1 MQNFYLSATQR
12 DIWLAQ
18 SAHPDSAQFQCAELL
33 HFSGELDR
41 YLLRACIQECLQK
54 LPVVCADYHSAEQAR
69 YAQAPDGLHQHI
81 PVHITDSELNYGPE
95 LFTWSSRTVTVSG
108 KSALTEHYL
117 LRLADGTTA
126 WLARFHHLV
135 GDGYSI
141 HRMLEF
147 ICATYS
153 ARVAGDPDPVVPFAA
168 MSLGAHD
175 QPPAE
180 FQPADSE
187 QQSAL
192 LLGVTRGID
201 EVVVT
206 GHARISAPGPVHNI
220 VAQYCASLGN
230 SPEIFL
236 GFPQMNR
243 PMGQV
248 AVDMRPQVSI
258 TTRSFDARTDEF
270 RETAYSGTC
279 PHINIRP
286 FSTQFRCGGVVG
298 SLRTISVGPIP
309 DIEIIVQS
317 CLRGERDIFVMAR
330 GSNLQDVVDKHAA
343 RLAYAIE
350 HPEEPDFLLP
360 EERQEIAAFQ
370 GPTRAIA
377 APTLGAH
384 LADVLGSA
392 QCDTVQGDAVLRG
405 QKILLRT
412 KREHLTTVELAGRVF
427 GLANALL
434 TAGVQPG
441 QSVAIHL
448 ERGVDFLVAVGAVIT
463 VGGVFVPIDPQL
475 PVERRQAMAE
485 TAQARVQIGGPSI
498 VGESSGGGVVI
509 APAQP
514 AHSPISPVPRE
525 PDDAAYII
533 FTSGSTGTPKAVVNT
548 HAGITNRLAWMAE
561 KYDLTSE
568 DILLHKTPSSFDV
581 SIWEYLYPLTYG
593 MCAWVLDPEEHKD
606 PQAVQAALHNS
617 RASLC
622 HFVPSALQGYLS
634 AHDPQVPVY
643 LRNVMVSGEALPASL
658 AQAAR
663 VQLGAQVHNLYG
675 PAEAA
680 IDVTAHTVTDADQ
693 LFVPIGA
700 PVWNTEIAIVDFQSR
715 QLPIGFGGRLIIGGM
730 QVARG
735 YKGLVSQA
743 FQNGTYDTGDYAAW
757 LADGQLH
764 YLGRKDAQVKLR
776 GQRLELGEVETV
788 IQKHPAVVG
797 AVAVLREYRGQPALV
812 AYVVLDELNGDLNGA
827 LSGALSDKLR
837 ADIIEQ
843 CRAQL
848 PAYMVPSQITRIA
861 TIPVTINGKLD
872 RAQLPDPNDS
882 PRQEQPVDGE
892 KQRDA
897 DLDTVPD
904 LVLDAFSQVLHAD
917 ITDPDTHFFEAGGN
931 SLSAIQLAKMLHLRV
946 ADVFANPTPA
956 GLSRVRRNDG
966 FSEFLWLREP
976 NSAGNSACSSVG
988 EELIVCFYPA
998 GGLGWSYFPLAALVP
1013 HDGRGIVCVQT
1024 TQPDRGLSETV
1035 AGVCEML
1042 RSRKVAR
1049 VQLLGWSVGGVVA
1062 QDCAAALAGSDI
1074 AVSAVVLLD
1083 SYPAEIWKQL
1093 PAPTEQELLTG
1104 VCDMA
1109 GVNAVVESISDV
1121 VRCLRESDGV
1131 FGQLS
1136 DEEVEMI
1143 VTMVQ
1148 HNSAQMRSH
1157 STRFYPG
1164 TVHCLVAAAEADQRS
1179 PLLDAE
1185 AWKPHCAEVTEHRVD
1200 ATHPGMVA
1208 PEVLEFVVKHLLVM
1222 GNRLDIGK

>member
-108 KSALTEHYL
+108 KNPLTEHYL

-153 ARVAGDPDPVVPFAA
+153 ARVAGDPDPVIPFAP
-168 MSLGAHD
+168 MSVDTND

-230 SPEIFL
+230 SPEIL
-236 GFPQMNR
+236 VGFPQMNR

-392 QCDTVQGDAVLRG
+392 QCDTVQDDTVQRG

-412 KREHLTTVELAGRVF
+412 KGEHLTTVELAGRVF

-475 PVERRQAMAE
+475 PAERRQAMAE

-498 VGESSGGGVVI
+498 VGEPNVGGVVI
-509 APAQP
+509 DPAQP
-514 AHSPISPVPRE
+514 PHAPISPVRRE
-525 PDDAAYII
+525 PGDAAYII

-606 PQAVQAALHNS
+606 PQAVQAALHTS

-663 VQLGAQVHNLYG
+663 VQLGAEVHNLYG

-693 LFVPIGA
+693 QFVPIGA
-700 PVWNTEIAIVDFQSR
+700 PVWNTKIAIVDFQSR

-797 AVAVLREYRGQPALV
+797 AVALLREYRGQPALV

-837 ADIIEQ
+837 ADILAQ

-861 TIPVTINGKLD
+861 AIPVTINGKLD
-872 RAQLPDPNDS
+872 RAQLPDPNYS

-904 LVLDAFSQVLHAD
+904 LVLDAFSQVLHPD

-966 FSEFLWLREP
+966 FSEFLWIREP
-976 NSAGNSACSSVG
+976 DSTAA
-988 EELIVCFYPA
+988 ELIVCFYPA

-1109 GVNAVVESISDV
+1109 GVNAVVESTSDV

-1136 DEEVEMI
+1136 DEEVKMI

-1164 TVHCLVAAAEADQRS
+1164 TVHCLVAAEEADQRS

-1185 AWKPHCAEVTEHRVD
+1185 AWKPHCTEVAEHRVD

-1222 GNRLDIGK
+1222 GNRLDV

>member
-18 SAHPDSAQFQCAELL
+18 SARPDSAQFQCAELL
-33 HFSGELDR
+33 HFSGDLDR

-69 YAQAPDGLHQHI
+69 YAQAPDGLQQHI

-108 KSALTEHYL
+108 KNPLTEHYL

-153 ARVAGDPDPVVPFAA
+153 ARVAGDPDPVVPFAP
-168 MSLGAHD
+168 MSALASD

-180 FQPADSE
+180 FQPADSA

-192 LLGVTRGID
+192 LLGATRGVD

-220 VAQYCASLGN
+220 VAQYSASLGN
-230 SPEIFL
+230 SPEIL
-236 GFPQMNR
+236 VGFPQMNR

-286 FSTQFRCGGVVG
+286 FSTQFRCGGVLG

-343 RLAYAIE
+343 RLAYAVE
-350 HPEEPDFLLP
+350 HPNEPDFLLP

-392 QCDTVQGDAVLRG
+392 QCDTVQRDAVLRG

-412 KREHLTTVELAGRVF
+412 KRQHLTTAELAGRVF

-434 TAGVQPG
+434 SAGVQPG

-475 PVERRQAMAE
+475 PAERRQAMAE
-485 TAQARVQIGGPSI
+485 TAQARVQIGGPSV
-498 VGESSGGGVVI
+498 VGGSSVGGVVI
-509 APAQP
+509 DPAQP
-514 AHSPISPVPRE
+514 PHAPIAPVPRE

-561 KYDLTSE
+561 KYNLTSE

-593 MCAWVLDPEEHKD
+593 MGAWVLDPEEHKD

-634 AHDPQVPVY
+634 AHEPQVPVY

-663 VQLGAQVHNLYG
+663 VQLGAEVHNLYG

-693 LFVPIGA
+693 QFVPIGA
-700 PVWNTEIAIVDFQSR
+700 PVWNTKIAIVDFQSR
-715 QLPIGFGGRLIIGGM
+715 QLPTGFGGRLIIGGM

-735 YKGLVSQA
+735 YKGLVSEA

-788 IQKHPAVVG
+788 IQKHPAVTG
-797 AVAVLREYRGQPALV
+797 AVALLREYRGQPALV
-812 AYVVLDELNGDLNGA
+812 AYVVLDEFSGD

-837 ADIIEQ
+837 ADILAQ

-861 TIPVTINGKLD
+861 AIPVTINGKLD
-872 RAQLPDPNDS
+872 RAQLPDPNDNL
-882 PRQEQPVDGE
+882 RQEQPVDGE
-892 KQRDA
+892 NQRGA
-897 DLDTVPD
+897 DSDTVPD
-904 LVLDAFSQVLHAD
+904 LVLDAFSQVLHSD
-917 ITDPDTHFFEAGGN
+917 ITDPNTHFFEAGGN
-931 SLSAIQLAKMLHLRV
+931 SLTAIQLAKRLHLRV

-976 NSAGNSACSSVG
+976 NSVGSSACSSAG

-998 GGLGWSYFPLAALVP
+998 GGLGWSYFPLASLVP
-1013 HDGRGIVCVQT
+1013 HDGRGIVCVQAT
-1024 TQPDRGLSETV
+1024 EPEVSLSEKV

-1042 RSRKVAR
+1042 RARGVAR

-1062 QDCAAALAGSDI
+1062 QDCAAALSETDI

-1083 SYPAEIWKQL
+1083 SYPAEVWKKL
-1093 PAPTEQELLTG
+1093 PTPTEQELLTG

-1109 GVNAVVESISDV
+1109 GVNAVVESTTDV

-1164 TVHCLVAAAEADQRS
+1164 VVHCLIAAAEADQRS

-1185 AWKPHCAEVTEHRVD
+1185 AWKPHCAEVSEHSVD

-1208 PEVLEFVVKHLLVM
+1208 PEVLQFIVKNLLAV
-1222 GNRLDIGK
+1222 GK

>member
-1 MQNFYLSATQR
+1 MQNFHLSATQR

-18 SAHPDSAQFQCAELL
+18 SAHPESAQFQCAELL

-41 YLLRACIQECLQK
+41 YLLHACIQECLQK

-69 YAQAPDGLHQHI
+69 YAQAPDGLQQHI

-108 KSALTEHYL
+108 KNPLTEHYL

-141 HRMLEF
+141 HRILEF

-153 ARVAGDPDPVVPFAA
+153 ARVAGDPDPVVPFAP
-168 MSLGAHD
+168 MSALASD

-180 FQPADSE
+180 FQPADSA

-192 LLGVTRGID
+192 LLGATRGVD

-230 SPEIFL
+230 SPEIL
-236 GFPQMNR
+236 VGFPQMNR

-286 FSTQFRCGGVVG
+286 FSTQFRCGGVLG

-343 RLAYAIE
+343 RLAYAVE
-350 HPEEPDFLLP
+350 HPNEPDFLLP

-392 QCDTVQGDAVLRG
+392 QCDTVQRG

-412 KREHLTTVELAGRVF
+412 KREHLTTAELAGRVF

-434 TAGVQPG
+434 SAGVQPG

-475 PVERRQAMAE
+475 PAERRQAMAE
-485 TAQARVQIGGPSI
+485 TAQARVQIGGPSV
-498 VGESSGGGVVI
+498 VGGSSVGGVVI
-509 APAQP
+509 DPAQP
-514 AHSPISPVPRE
+514 PHAPIAPVPRE

-561 KYDLTSE
+561 KYNLTSE

-593 MCAWVLDPEEHKD
+593 MGAWVLDPEEHKD

-634 AHDPQVPVY
+634 AHEPQVPVY

-663 VQLGAQVHNLYG
+663 VQLGAEVHNLYG

-693 LFVPIGA
+693 QFVPIGA
-700 PVWNTEIAIVDFQSR
+700 PVWNTKIAIVDFQSR

-735 YKGLVSQA
+735 YKGLVSEA

-797 AVAVLREYRGQPALV
+797 AVALLREYRGQPALV
-812 AYVVLDELNGDLNGA
+812 AYVVLDEFSGD

-861 TIPVTINGKLD
+861 AIPVTINGKLD
-872 RAQLPDPNDS
+872 RAQLPDPNNN

-892 KQRDA
+892 NQRGA
-897 DLDTVPD
+897 DSDTVPD
-904 LVLDAFSQVLHAD
+904 LVLDAFSQVLHSD
-917 ITDPDTHFFEAGGN
+917 ITDPNTHFFEAGGN

-966 FSEFLWLREP
+966 FSEFLWIREP
-976 NSAGNSACSSVG
+976 DSTAA
-988 EELIVCFYPA
+988 ELIVCFYPA

-1074 AVSAVVLLD
+1074 AVSTVVLLD

-1109 GVNAVVESISDV
+1109 GVNAVVESTSDV

-1136 DEEVEMI
+1136 DEEVKMI

-1164 TVHCLVAAAEADQRS
+1164 LVHCLVAAAEADQRS

-1185 AWKPHCAEVTEHRVD
+1185 SWKPHCAEVVEHRVD

-1222 GNRLDIGK
+1222 GK

>member
-18 SAHPDSAQFQCAELL
+18 SARPDSAQFQCAELL

-69 YAQAPDGLHQHI
+69 YAQAPDGLQQHI

-95 LFTWSSRTVTVSG
+95 LFTWSSRTVAVSG
-108 KSALTEHYL
+108 KNPLTEHYL

-153 ARVAGDPDPVVPFAA
+153 GRVAGDPDPVVPFAP
-168 MSLGAHD
+168 MSALASD

-180 FQPADSE
+180 FQPADSA

-192 LLGVTRGID
+192 LLGATRGGD

-230 SPEIFL
+230 SPEIL
-236 GFPQMNR
+236 VGFPQMNR

-248 AVDMRPQVSI
+248 VVDMRPQVSI
-258 TTRSFDARTDEF
+258 STRSFDARTDEF
-270 RETAYSGTC
+270 REAEYSGTC

-286 FSTQFRCGGVVG
+286 FSTQFRCGGVLG

-350 HPEEPDFLLP
+350 HPDEPDFLLP

-392 QCDTVQGDAVLRG
+392 QCDTVQRG

-412 KREHLTTVELAGRVF
+412 KRQHLTTAELAGRVF

-448 ERGVDFLVAVGAVIT
+448 ERGMDFLVAVGAVIT

-475 PVERRQAMAE
+475 PAERRQAMAE
-485 TAQARVQIGGPSI
+485 TAQARVQIGGPSV
-498 VGESSGGGVVI
+498 VGGSSVGGVVI
-509 APAQP
+509 DPAQP
-514 AHSPISPVPRE
+514 PHAPIAPVPQE

-561 KYDLTSE
+561 KYNLTSE
-568 DILLHKTPSSFDV
+568 DILLHKTPSPFDV

-593 MCAWVLDPEEHKD
+593 MGAWVLDPEEHKD

-663 VQLGAQVHNLYG
+663 VQLGAEVHNLYG

-693 LFVPIGA
+693 QFVPIGA
-700 PVWNTEIAIVDFQSR
+700 PVWNTKIAIVDFQSR

-735 YKGLVSQA
+735 YKGLVSEA

-788 IQKHPAVVG
+788 IQKHPAVTG
-797 AVAVLREYRGQPALV
+797 AVALLREYRGQPALV
-812 AYVVLDELNGDLNGA
+812 AYVVLDEFSGD

-837 ADIIEQ
+837 ADILAQ

-861 TIPVTINGKLD
+861 AIPVTINGKLD
-872 RAQLPDPNDS
+872 RAQLPDPNDNL
-882 PRQEQPVDGE
+882 RQEQPVDGE
-892 KQRDA
+892 NQPGA
-897 DLDTVPD
+897 DSDTVPD
-904 LVLDAFSQVLHAD
+904 LVLDAFSQVLHSD
-917 ITDPDTHFFEAGGN
+917 ITDPNTHFFEAGGN

-966 FSEFLWLREP
+966 FSEFLWIREP
-976 NSAGNSACSSVG
+976 DSTAA
-988 EELIVCFYPA
+988 ELIVCFYPA
-998 GGLGWSYFPLAALVP
+998 GGLGWSYFSLAALVP

-1074 AVSAVVLLD
+1074 AVSTVVLLD

-1109 GVNAVVESISDV
+1109 GVNAVVESTSDV

-1136 DEEVEMI
+1136 DEEVKMI

-1164 TVHCLVAAAEADQRS
+1164 LVHCLVAAAEADQRS

-1185 AWKPHCAEVTEHRVD
+1185 AWKPHCAEISEHRVD

-1222 GNRLDIGK
+1222 GK

>member
-18 SAHPDSAQFQCAELL
+18 SARPDSAQFQCAELL
-33 HFSGELDR
+33 HFSGDLDR

-69 YAQAPDGLHQHI
+69 YAQAPDGLQQHI

-108 KSALTEHYL
+108 KNPLTEHYL

-153 ARVAGDPDPVVPFAA
+153 ARVAGDPDPVVPFAP
-168 MSLGAHD
+168 MSALASD

-180 FQPADSE
+180 FQPADSA

-192 LLGVTRGID
+192 LLGAARGAD

-230 SPEIFL
+230 SPEIFV

-258 TTRSFDARTDEF
+258 STRSFDARADEF
-270 RETAYSGTC
+270 REAEYSGTC

-286 FSTQFRCGGVVG
+286 FSAQFRCGGVLG

-343 RLAYAIE
+343 RIAYAVE
-350 HPEEPDFLLP
+350 HPDEPDFLLP

-392 QCDTVQGDAVLRG
+392 QCDTVQRG

-412 KREHLTTVELAGRVF
+412 KREHLTTAELAGRVF

-434 TAGVQPG
+434 SAGVQPG

-475 PVERRQAMAE
+475 PAERRQAMAE
-485 TAQARVQIGGPSI
+485 TAQARVQIGGPS
-498 VGESSGGGVVI
+498 VGGGSSVGGVVI
-509 APAQP
+509 DPAQP
-514 AHSPISPVPRE
+514 PHAPIAPVPRE

-561 KYDLTSE
+561 KYNLTSE

-593 MCAWVLDPEEHKD
+593 MGAWVLDPEEHKD

-634 AHDPQVPVY
+634 AHEPQVPVY

-663 VQLGAQVHNLYG
+663 VQLGAEVHNLYG

-693 LFVPIGA
+693 QFVPIGA

-735 YKGLVSQA
+735 YKGLVSEA

-797 AVAVLREYRGQPALV
+797 AVALLREYLGQPALV
-812 AYVVLDELNGDLNGA
+812 AYVVLDEFSGD
-827 LSGALSDKLR
+827 LSGALSDKFR
-837 ADIIEQ
+837 ADILAQ

-861 TIPVTINGKLD
+861 AIPVTINGKLD
-872 RAQLPDPNDS
+872 RAQLPDPNNN

-892 KQRDA
+892 NQRGTDS
-897 DLDTVPD
+897 DTVPD
-904 LVLDAFSQVLHAD
+904 LVLDAFSQVLHSD
-917 ITDPDTHFFEAGGN
+917 ITDPNTHFFEAGGN

-966 FSEFLWLREP
+966 FSEFLWIREP
-976 NSAGNSACSSVG
+976 DSTAA
-988 EELIVCFYPA
+988 ELIVCFYPA

-1074 AVSAVVLLD
+1074 AVSTVVLLD

-1109 GVNAVVESISDV
+1109 GVNAVVESTSDV

-1136 DEEVEMI
+1136 DEEVKMI

-1164 TVHCLVAAAEADQRS
+1164 LVHCLVAAAEADQRS

-1185 AWKPHCAEVTEHRVD
+1185 AWKPHCAEVAEHRVD

-1222 GNRLDIGK
+1222 GK

>member
-18 SAHPDSAQFQCAELL
+18 SARPDSAQFQCAELL

-69 YAQAPDGLHQHI
+69 YAQAPDGLQQHI

-108 KSALTEHYL
+108 KNPLTEHYL

-153 ARVAGDPDPVVPFAA
+153 ARVAGDPDPVVPFAP
-168 MSLGAHD
+168 MSALASD

-180 FQPADSE
+180 FQPADSA

-192 LLGVTRGID
+192 LLGATRGVD

-230 SPEIFL
+230 SPEIL
-236 GFPQMNR
+236 VGFPQMNR

-286 FSTQFRCGGVVG
+286 FSTQFRCGGVLG

-343 RLAYAIE
+343 RLAYAVE
-350 HPEEPDFLLP
+350 HPDEPDFLLP

-392 QCDTVQGDAVLRG
+392 QCDTVQRG

-412 KREHLTTVELAGRVF
+412 KREHLTTADLSGRVF

-434 TAGVQPG
+434 SAGVQPG

-448 ERGVDFLVAVGAVIT
+448 ERGMDFLVAVGAVIT

-475 PVERRQAMAE
+475 PAERRQAMAE
-485 TAQARVQIGGPSI
+485 TAQARVQIGGPSV
-498 VGESSGGGVVI
+498 VGGSSVGGVVI
-509 APAQP
+509 DPAQP
-514 AHSPISPVPRE
+514 PHAPIAPVPRE

-561 KYDLTSE
+561 KYNLTSE

-593 MCAWVLDPEEHKD
+593 MGAWVLDPEEHKD

-634 AHDPQVPVY
+634 AHEPQVPVY

-663 VQLGAQVHNLYG
+663 VQLGAEVHNLYG

-693 LFVPIGA
+693 QFVPIGA
-700 PVWNTEIAIVDFQSR
+700 PVWNTKIAIVDFQSR
-715 QLPIGFGGRLIIGGM
+715 QLPTGFGGRLIIGGM

-735 YKGLVSQA
+735 YKGLVSEA

-788 IQKHPAVVG
+788 IQKHPAVTG
-797 AVAVLREYRGQPALV
+797 AVALLREYRGQPALV
-812 AYVVLDELNGDLNGA
+812 AYVVLDEFSGD

-837 ADIIEQ
+837 ADILAQ

-861 TIPVTINGKLD
+861 AIPVTINGKLD
-872 RAQLPDPNDS
+872 RAQLPDPNDNL
-882 PRQEQPVDGE
+882 RQEQPVDGE
-892 KQRDA
+892 NQRGA
-897 DLDTVPD
+897 DSDTVPD
-904 LVLDAFSQVLHAD
+904 LVLDAFSQVLHSD
-917 ITDPDTHFFEAGGN
+917 ITDPNTHFFEAGGN
-931 SLSAIQLAKMLHLRV
+931 SLTAIQLAKRLHLRV

-976 NSAGNSACSSVG
+976 NSVGSSACSSAG

-998 GGLGWSYFPLAALVP
+998 GGLGWSYFPLASLVP
-1013 HDGRGIVCVQT
+1013 HDGRGIVCVQAT
-1024 TQPDRGLSETV
+1024 EPEVSLSEKV

-1042 RSRKVAR
+1042 RARGVAR

-1062 QDCAAALAGSDI
+1062 QDCAAALSETDI

-1083 SYPAEIWKQL
+1083 SYPAEVWKKL
-1093 PAPTEQELLTG
+1093 PTPTEQELLTG

-1109 GVNAVVESISDV
+1109 GVNAVVESTTDV

-1164 TVHCLVAAAEADQRS
+1164 VVHCLIAAAEADQRS

-1185 AWKPHCAEVTEHRVD
+1185 AWKPHCAEVSEHSVD

-1208 PEVLEFVVKHLLVM
+1208 PEVLQFIVKNLLAV
-1222 GNRLDIGK
+1222 GK

>member
-54 LPVVCADYHSAEQAR
+54 LPVVCAEYHSAEQAR

-153 ARVAGDPDPVVPFAA
+153 ARVVGDPDPAIPFAPVSA
-168 MSLGAHD
+168 LASD
-175 QPPAE
+175 QPPAD
-180 FQPADSE
+180 FRPADPE

-192 LLGVTRGID
+192 LLGAARGVD

-230 SPEIFL
+230 SPEIL
-236 GFPQMNR
+236 VGFPQMNR

-258 TTRSFDARTDEF
+258 NTRSYDACANEF
-270 RETAYSGTC
+270 RDAAYSGTC

-286 FSTQFRCGGVVG
+286 FSTQFRCGGVIG

-343 RLAYAIE
+343 RIAFAIE
-350 HPEEPDFLLP
+350 HPDEPDFLLP

-370 GPTRAIA
+370 GPTHAIA

-384 LADVLGSA
+384 LATVLGCA
-392 QCDTVQGDAVLRG
+392 HYDATDGG

-412 KREHLTTVELAGRVF
+412 KREHLTTAELAGRVF

-434 TAGVQPG
+434 SAGVQPG
-441 QSVAIHL
+441 QAVAIHL

-475 PVERRQAMAE
+475 PAERRQAMAQ
-485 TAQARVQIGGPSI
+485 TAQAHIQIGGPSI
-498 VGESSGGGVVI
+498 GGAVI
-509 APAQP
+509 DPAQP
-514 AHSPISPVPRE
+514 PHAPIAPVKRE
-525 PDDAAYII
+525 PGDAAYII

-561 KYDLTSE
+561 KYDLTSD

-593 MCAWVLDPEEHKD
+593 MGAWVLDPEEHKD
-606 PQAVQAALHNS
+606 PQAVQAALHSS

-634 AHDPQVPVY
+634 AHDPQLPVY

-663 VQLGAQVHNLYG
+663 VQLGAEVHNLYG

-693 LFVPIGA
+693 QSVPIGA
-700 PVWNTEIAIVDFQSR
+700 PVWNTEITIVDFQSR
-715 QLPIGFGGRLIIGGM
+715 QLPIGFGGRLIIGGT

-735 YKGLVSQA
+735 YKGLVSEA
-743 FQNGTYDTGDYAAW
+743 FQNGTYDTGDYALW

-788 IQKHPAVVG
+788 IQKHPAVAG
-797 AVAVLREYRGQPALV
+797 AVALLRDYRGQPALV
-812 AYVVLDELNGDLNGA
+812 AYVVLDEHSDE
-827 LSGALSDKLR
+827 LSGALRDTLR
-837 ADIIEQ
+837 ADILEQ

-848 PAYMVPSQITRIA
+848 PAYMVPSLVLRIA
-861 TIPVTINGKLD
+861 DIPVTINGKLD
-872 RAQLPDPNDS
+872 RAQLPDPNENPGLCSGSDS
-882 PRQEQPVDGE
+882 VT
-892 KQRDA
+892 
-897 DLDTVPD
+897 DLGSD
-904 LVLDAFSQVLHAD
+904 LGTEVVLAAFSRVLCAD
-917 ITDPDTHFFEAGGN
+917 ITDPSTHFFEAGGN
-931 SLSAIQLAKMLHLRV
+931 SLTAIQLAKMLHLRV

-956 GLSRVRRNDG
+956 GLSRVRRQDG

-976 NSAGNSACSSVG
+976 IGADSNDCSSVG
-988 EELIVCFYPA
+988 EDLIVCFYPA
-998 GGLGWSYFPLAALVP
+998 GGLSWSYFSLASLVP
-1013 HDGRGIVCVQT
+1013 HDGRGIVCVQAT
-1024 TQPDRGLSETV
+1024 EPAVSLSEKV
-1035 AGVCEML
+1035 ARVCEML
-1042 RSRKVAR
+1042 RARGVAR

-1062 QDCAAALAGSDI
+1062 QDCAAALAETDI

-1083 SYPAEIWKQL
+1083 SYPAEVWKQL
-1093 PAPTEQELLTG
+1093 PTPTEQELLAG

-1109 GVNAVVESISDV
+1109 GVRGVVESASDV
-1121 VRCLRESDGV
+1121 VRCLRASDGV

-1136 DEEVEMI
+1136 GEEVEMI
-1143 VTMVQ
+1143 VTMVR

-1157 STRFYPG
+1157 STRLYPG
-1164 TVHCLVAAAEADQRS
+1164 TVHCVVAAAEADQRS
-1179 PLLDAE
+1179 PLLIADA
-1185 AWKPHCAEVTEHRVD
+1185 WQPHCAAATEHRVD

-1208 PEVLEFVVKHLLVM
+1208 PEVLEFVVKDLLVV
-1222 GNRLDIGK
+1222 GE

>member
-18 SAHPDSAQFQCAELL
+18 SARPDSAQFQCAELL

-69 YAQAPDGLHQHI
+69 YAQAPDGLQQHI

-108 KSALTEHYL
+108 KNPLTEHYL
-117 LRLADGTTA
+117 LRLADGTIA

-147 ICATYS
+147 ICATYN
-153 ARVAGDPDPVVPFAA
+153 ARVAGDPDPVVPFAP
-168 MSLGAHD
+168 MSALASD

-180 FQPADSE
+180 FQPADSA

-192 LLGVTRGID
+192 LLGAARGVD

-230 SPEIFL
+230 SPEIFV

-258 TTRSFDARTDEF
+258 STRSFDARTDEF
-270 RETAYSGTC
+270 RETAHSGTC

-286 FSTQFRCGGVVG
+286 FSTQFRCGGVLG

-343 RLAYAIE
+343 RIAFAIE
-350 HPEEPDFLLP
+350 HPDEPDFLLP

-412 KREHLTTVELAGRVF
+412 KREHLTTAELAGRVF

-475 PVERRQAMAE
+475 PAERRQAMAE
-485 TAQARVQIGGPSI
+485 TAQARVQIGGPSV
-498 VGESSGGGVVI
+498 VGGSSVGGVVI
-509 APAQP
+509 DPAQP
-514 AHSPISPVPRE
+514 PHAPIAPVPRE

-561 KYDLTSE
+561 KYNLTSE

-593 MCAWVLDPEEHKD
+593 MGAWVLDPEEHKD

-663 VQLGAQVHNLYG
+663 VQLGAEVHNLYG

-693 LFVPIGA
+693 QFVPIGA
-700 PVWNTEIAIVDFQSR
+700 PVWNTKIAIVDFQSR

-735 YKGLVSQA
+735 YKGLVSEA

-797 AVAVLREYRGQPALV
+797 AVALLREYRGQPALV
-812 AYVVLDELNGDLNGA
+812 AYVVLDDLSGE

-837 ADIIEQ
+837 ADILAQ

-861 TIPVTINGKLD
+861 AIPVTINGKLD
-872 RAQLPDPNDS
+872 RAQLPDPNDNL
-882 PRQEQPVDGE
+882 RQEQPVDGE
-892 KQRDA
+892 NQRGA
-897 DLDTVPD
+897 DSDTVPD

-917 ITDPDTHFFEAGGN
+917 ITDPNTHFFEAGGN
-931 SLSAIQLAKMLHLRV
+931 SLSAIQLAKLLHLRV
-946 ADVFANPTPA
+946 ADVFANPTPG

-976 NSAGNSACSSVG
+976 DSTAA
-988 EELIVCFYPA
+988 ELIVCFYPA

-1013 HDGRGIVCVQT
+1013 HDGRGIVCVQAT
-1024 TQPDRGLSETV
+1024 EPEVSLSEKV

-1042 RSRKVAR
+1042 RARGVAC

-1062 QDCAAALAGSDI
+1062 QDCAAALAETDI
-1074 AVSAVVLLD
+1074 AVSALVLLD
-1083 SYPAEIWKQL
+1083 SYPAEVWKQL

-1109 GVNAVVESISDV
+1109 GVNAVVESTSDV

-1136 DEEVEMI
+1136 DEEIEMI

-1164 TVHCLVAAAEADQRS
+1164 TVHCLVAAAEKDQRS
-1179 PLLDAE
+1179 PLLVAE

-1208 PEVLEFVVKHLLVM
+1208 PEVLEFVVKNLLVM
-1222 GNRLDIGK
+1222 GK

>member
-108 KSALTEHYL
+108 KNPLTEHYL
-117 LRLADGTTA
+117 LQLADGTTA

-153 ARVAGDPDPVVPFAA
+153 ARVAGDPDPAIPFAPVSA
-168 MSLGAHD
+168 LASD

-180 FQPADSE
+180 FRPADPE

-192 LLGVTRGID
+192 LLGSARGVD
-201 EVVVT
+201 EVVVI
-206 GHARISAPGPVHNI
+206 GHARISTPGPVHNI

-230 SPEIFL
+230 TPEIFL

-258 TTRSFDARTDEF
+258 NTRSYDAYANEF
-270 RETAYSGTC
+270 RDAAYSGTC

-286 FSTQFRCGGVVG
+286 FSTQFRCGGVIG

-343 RLAYAIE
+343 RIAFAIE
-350 HPEEPDFLLP
+350 HPDEPDFLLP

-370 GPTRAIA
+370 GPTHAIA

-384 LADVLGSA
+384 LAAVLG
-392 QCDTVQGDAVLRG
+392 CGHYEVTDGG

-412 KREHLTTVELAGRVF
+412 KREHLTTAELAGRVF

-434 TAGVQPG
+434 SAGVQPG
-441 QSVAIHL
+441 QAVAIHL

-475 PVERRQAMAE
+475 PAERRQAMAQ
-485 TAQARVQIGGPSI
+485 TAQAHIQIGGPSI
-498 VGESSGGGVVI
+498 GGAVI
-509 APAQP
+509 DPAQP
-514 AHSPISPVPRE
+514 PHAPIAPVKRE
-525 PDDAAYII
+525 PGDAAYII

-561 KYDLTSE
+561 KYDLTS
-568 DILLHKTPSSFDV
+568 DAILLHKTPSSFDV

-593 MCAWVLDPEEHKD
+593 MGAWVLDPEEHKD
-606 PQAVQAALHNS
+606 PQAVQAALHSS

-634 AHDPQVPVY
+634 AHDPQLPVY

-663 VQLGAQVHNLYG
+663 VQLGAEVHNLYG

-693 LFVPIGA
+693 QSVPIGA

-715 QLPIGFGGRLIIGGM
+715 QLPIGFGGRLIIGGT

-735 YKGLVSQA
+735 YKGLVSEA
-743 FQNGTYDTGDYAAW
+743 FQNGTYDTGDYALW

-788 IQKHPAVVG
+788 IQKHPAVAGV
-797 AVAVLREYRGQPALV
+797 VALLRDYRGQPALV
-812 AYVVLDELNGDLNGA
+812 AYVVLDEYSDD
-827 LSGALSDKLR
+827 LSGALSDTLR
-837 ADIIEQ
+837 ADILEQ

-848 PAYMVPSQITRIA
+848 PAYMVPSLVLRIA
-861 TIPVTINGKLD
+861 DIPVTINGKLD
-872 RAQLPDPNDS
+872 RAQLPDPNENPGLGSGSDS
-882 PRQEQPVDGE
+882 VT
-892 KQRDA
+892 
-897 DLDTVPD
+897 DLGSD
-904 LVLDAFSQVLHAD
+904 LGTEVVLAAFSRVLCAD
-917 ITDPDTHFFEAGGN
+917 ITDPSTHFFEAGGN
-931 SLSAIQLAKMLHLRV
+931 SLTAIQLAKMLHLRV

-956 GLSRVRRNDG
+956 GLSRVRRHDG

-976 NSAGNSACSSVG
+976 IGAGSSACSSAG
-988 EELIVCFYPA
+988 EDLIVCFYPA
-998 GGLGWSYFPLAALVP
+998 GGLSWSYFSLASLVP
-1013 HDGRGIVCVQT
+1013 HDGRGIVCVQAT
-1024 TQPDRGLSETV
+1024 EPELSLSEKV
-1035 AGVCEML
+1035 ARVCEML
-1042 RSRKVAR
+1042 RARGVAR

-1062 QDCAAALAGSDI
+1062 QDCAAALAETDI

-1083 SYPAEIWKQL
+1083 SYPAEVWKQL
-1093 PAPTEQELLTG
+1093 PTPTEQELLAG

-1109 GVNAVVESISDV
+1109 GVRGAVESASDV
-1121 VRCLRESDGV
+1121 VRCLRASDGV

-1136 DEEVEMI
+1136 GEEVEMI
-1143 VTMVQ
+1143 VTMVR

-1164 TVHCLVAAAEADQRS
+1164 TVHCVVAAAEADQRS
-1179 PLLDAE
+1179 PLLIADA
-1185 AWKPHCAEVTEHRVD
+1185 WQPHCAAVTEHRVD

-1208 PEVLEFVVKHLLVM
+1208 PEVLEFVVKDLLVV
-1222 GNRLDIGK
+1222 GE

>member
-18 SAHPDSAQFQCAELL
+18 SARPDSAQFQCAELL

-69 YAQAPDGLHQHI
+69 YAQAPDGLQQHI

-108 KSALTEHYL
+108 KNPLTEHYL
-117 LRLADGTTA
+117 LRLADGTIA

-147 ICATYS
+147 ICATYN
-153 ARVAGDPDPVVPFAA
+153 ARVAGDPDPVVPFAP
-168 MSLGAHD
+168 MSALASD

-180 FQPADSE
+180 FQPADSA

-192 LLGVTRGID
+192 LLGAARGVD

-230 SPEIFL
+230 SPEIFV

-258 TTRSFDARTDEF
+258 STRSFDARTDEF
-270 RETAYSGTC
+270 RETAHSGTC

-286 FSTQFRCGGVVG
+286 FSTQFRCGGVLG

-343 RLAYAIE
+343 RIAFAIE
-350 HPEEPDFLLP
+350 HPDEPDFLLP

-412 KREHLTTVELAGRVF
+412 KREHLTTAELAGRVF

-475 PVERRQAMAE
+475 PAERRQAMAE
-485 TAQARVQIGGPSI
+485 TAQARVQIGGPSV
-498 VGESSGGGVVI
+498 VGGSSVGGVVI
-509 APAQP
+509 DPAQP
-514 AHSPISPVPRE
+514 PHAPIAPVPRE

-561 KYDLTSE
+561 KYNLTSE

-593 MCAWVLDPEEHKD
+593 MGAWVLDPEEHKD

-663 VQLGAQVHNLYG
+663 VQLGAEVHNLYG

-693 LFVPIGA
+693 QFVPIGA
-700 PVWNTEIAIVDFQSR
+700 PVWNTKIAIVDFQSR

-735 YKGLVSQA
+735 YKGLVSEA

-797 AVAVLREYRGQPALV
+797 AVALLREYRGQPALV
-812 AYVVLDELNGDLNGA
+812 AYVVLDDLSGE

-837 ADIIEQ
+837 ADILAQ

-861 TIPVTINGKLD
+861 AIPVTINGKLD
-872 RAQLPDPNDS
+872 RAQLPDPNDNL
-882 PRQEQPVDGE
+882 RQEQPVDGE
-892 KQRDA
+892 NQRGA
-897 DLDTVPD
+897 DSDTVPD
-904 LVLDAFSQVLHAD
+904 LVLDAFSQVLHSD
-917 ITDPDTHFFEAGGN
+917 ITDPNTHFFEAGGN

-966 FSEFLWLREP
+966 FSEFLWIREP
-976 NSAGNSACSSVG
+976 DSTAA
-988 EELIVCFYPA
+988 ELIVCFYPA
-998 GGLGWSYFPLAALVP
+998 GGLGWSYFSLAALVP

-1074 AVSAVVLLD
+1074 AVSTVVLLD

-1109 GVNAVVESISDV
+1109 GVNAVVESTSDV

-1136 DEEVEMI
+1136 DEEVKMI

-1164 TVHCLVAAAEADQRS
+1164 LVHCLVAAAEADQRS

-1185 AWKPHCAEVTEHRVD
+1185 AWKPHCAEISEHRVD

-1222 GNRLDIGK
+1222 GK

>member
-54 LPVVCADYHSAEQAR
+54 LPVVCAEYHSAEQAR

-108 KSALTEHYL
+108 KNPLTEHYL

-153 ARVAGDPDPVVPFAA
+153 ARVAGDPDPVIPFAP
-168 MSLGAHD
+168 MSVDTND

-230 SPEIFL
+230 SPEIL
-236 GFPQMNR
+236 VGFPQMNR

-392 QCDTVQGDAVLRG
+392 QCDTVQGDTVQRG

-412 KREHLTTVELAGRVF
+412 KREHLTTAELAGRVF

-475 PVERRQAMAE
+475 PAERRQAMAE

-498 VGESSGGGVVI
+498 VGEPNVGGVVI

-514 AHSPISPVPRE
+514 PHAPISPVRRE
-525 PDDAAYII
+525 PGDAAYII

-606 PQAVQAALHNS
+606 PQAVQAALHTS

-693 LFVPIGA
+693 QSVPIGA

-797 AVAVLREYRGQPALV
+797 AVALLREYRGQPALV
-812 AYVVLDELNGDLNGA
+812 AYVVLDELNGDLNGD

-837 ADIIEQ
+837 ADILAQ

-861 TIPVTINGKLD
+861 AIPVTINGKLD

-966 FSEFLWLREP
+966 FSEFLWIREP
-976 NSAGNSACSSVG
+976 DSTAA
-988 EELIVCFYPA
+988 ELIVCFYPA

-1109 GVNAVVESISDV
+1109 GVNAVVESTSDV

-1136 DEEVEMI
+1136 DEEVKMI

-1164 TVHCLVAAAEADQRS
+1164 TVHCLVAAEEADQRS

-1185 AWKPHCAEVTEHRVD
+1185 AWKPHCTEVAEHRVD

-1222 GNRLDIGK
+1222 GNRLDV

>member
-18 SAHPDSAQFQCAELL
+18 SARPDSAQFQCAELL

-69 YAQAPDGLHQHI
+69 YAQAPDGLQQHI

-108 KSALTEHYL
+108 KNPLTEHYL
-117 LRLADGTTA
+117 LRLADGTIA

-147 ICATYS
+147 ICATYN
-153 ARVAGDPDPVVPFAA
+153 ARVAGDPDPVVPFAP
-168 MSLGAHD
+168 MSALASD

-180 FQPADSE
+180 FQPADSA

-192 LLGVTRGID
+192 LLGAARGVD

-230 SPEIFL
+230 SPEIFV

-248 AVDMRPQVSI
+248 AVDVRPQVSI
-258 TTRSFDARTDEF
+258 STRSFDARTDEF
-270 RETAYSGTC
+270 RETAHSGTC

-286 FSTQFRCGGVVG
+286 FSTQFRCGGVLG

-343 RLAYAIE
+343 RLAYAVE
-350 HPEEPDFLLP
+350 HPDEPDFLLP

-412 KREHLTTVELAGRVF
+412 KREHLTTAELAGRVF

-475 PVERRQAMAE
+475 PAERRQAMAE
-485 TAQARVQIGGPSI
+485 TAQARVQIGGPSV
-498 VGESSGGGVVI
+498 VGGSSVGGVVI
-509 APAQP
+509 DPAQP
-514 AHSPISPVPRE
+514 PHAPIAPVPRE

-561 KYDLTSE
+561 KYNLTSE

-593 MCAWVLDPEEHKD
+593 MGAWVLDPEEHKD

-663 VQLGAQVHNLYG
+663 VQLGAEVHNLYG

-693 LFVPIGA
+693 QFVPIGA
-700 PVWNTEIAIVDFQSR
+700 PVWNTKIAIVDFQSR

-735 YKGLVSQA
+735 YKGLVSEA

-797 AVAVLREYRGQPALV
+797 AVALLREYRGQPALV
-812 AYVVLDELNGDLNGA
+812 AYVVLDDLSGE

-837 ADIIEQ
+837 ADILAQ

-861 TIPVTINGKLD
+861 AIPVTINGKLD
-872 RAQLPDPNDS
+872 RAQLPDPNDNL
-882 PRQEQPVDGE
+882 RQEQPVDGE
-892 KQRDA
+892 NQRGA
-897 DLDTVPD
+897 DSDTVPD
-904 LVLDAFSQVLHAD
+904 LVLDAFSQVLHSD
-917 ITDPDTHFFEAGGN
+917 ITDPNTHFFEAGGN

-966 FSEFLWLREP
+966 FSEFLWIREP
-976 NSAGNSACSSVG
+976 DSTAA
-988 EELIVCFYPA
+988 ELIVCFYPA
-998 GGLGWSYFPLAALVP
+998 GGLGWSYFSLAALVP

-1074 AVSAVVLLD
+1074 AVSTVVLLD

-1109 GVNAVVESISDV
+1109 GVNAVVESTSDV

-1136 DEEVEMI
+1136 DEEVKMI

-1164 TVHCLVAAAEADQRS
+1164 LVHCLVAAAEADQRS

-1185 AWKPHCAEVTEHRVD
+1185 AWKPHCAEISEHRVD

-1208 PEVLEFVVKHLLVM
+1208 PELLEFVVKHLLVM
-1222 GNRLDIGK
+1222 GK

>member
-18 SAHPDSAQFQCAELL
+18 SARPDSAQFQCAELL

-69 YAQAPDGLHQHI
+69 YAQAPDGLQQHI

-108 KSALTEHYL
+108 KNPLTEHYL
-117 LRLADGTTA
+117 LRLADGTIA

-153 ARVAGDPDPVVPFAA
+153 ARVAGDPDPVVPFAP
-168 MSLGAHD
+168 MSALASD

-180 FQPADSE
+180 FQPADSA

-192 LLGVTRGID
+192 LLGAARGVD

-230 SPEIFL
+230 SPEIFV

-258 TTRSFDARTDEF
+258 TTRSYDASADEF

-309 DIEIIVQS
+309 DVEIIVQS

-343 RLAYAIE
+343 RLAYAVE
-350 HPEEPDFLLP
+350 NPDEPDFLLP

-370 GPTRAIA
+370 GPTRVIA

-384 LADVLGSA
+384 LADVLGSVQGDTA
-392 QCDTVQGDAVLRG
+392 QGDMVQGDTVQCGK
-405 QKILLRT
+405 KILLRT
-412 KREHLTTVELAGRVF
+412 KHQLVTTAELSGRVF

-485 TAQARVQIGGPSI
+485 TAQARVQIGGPSV
-498 VGESSGGGVVI
+498 VGGSSVGGVVI
-509 APAQP
+509 DPAQP
-514 AHSPISPVPRE
+514 PHAPIAPVPRE

-561 KYDLTSE
+561 KYNLTSE

-593 MCAWVLDPEEHKD
+593 MGAWVLDPEEHKD

-663 VQLGAQVHNLYG
+663 VQLGAEVHNLYG

-693 LFVPIGA
+693 QFVPIGA
-700 PVWNTEIAIVDFQSR
+700 PVWNTKIAIVDFQSR

-735 YKGLVSQA
+735 YKGLVSEA

-788 IQKHPAVVG
+788 IQKHPAVTG
-797 AVAVLREYRGQPALV
+797 AVALLREYRGQPALV
-812 AYVVLDELNGDLNGA
+812 AYVVLDEFSGD

-837 ADIIEQ
+837 ADILAQ

-861 TIPVTINGKLD
+861 AIPVTINGKLD
-872 RAQLPDPNDS
+872 RAQLPDPNDNL
-882 PRQEQPVDGE
+882 RQEQPVDGE
-892 KQRDA
+892 NQRGA
-897 DLDTVPD
+897 DSDTVPD
-904 LVLDAFSQVLHAD
+904 LVLDAFSQVLHSD
-917 ITDPDTHFFEAGGN
+917 ITDPNTHFFEAGGN

-966 FSEFLWLREP
+966 FSEFLWIREP
-976 NSAGNSACSSVG
+976 DSTAA
-988 EELIVCFYPA
+988 ELIVCFYPA
-998 GGLGWSYFPLAALVP
+998 GGLGWSYFSLAALVP

-1074 AVSAVVLLD
+1074 AVSTVVLLD

-1109 GVNAVVESISDV
+1109 GVNAVVESTSDV

-1136 DEEVEMI
+1136 DEEVKMI

-1164 TVHCLVAAAEADQRS
+1164 LVHCLVAAAEADQRS

-1185 AWKPHCAEVTEHRVD
+1185 AWKPHCAEISEHRVD

-1222 GNRLDIGK
+1222 GK

>member
-1 MQNFYLSATQR
+1 MQNFHLSATQR

-18 SAHPDSAQFQCAELL
+18 SAHPESAQFQCAELL

-41 YLLRACIQECLQK
+41 YLLHACIQECLQK

-69 YAQAPDGLHQHI
+69 YAQAPDGLQQHI

-108 KSALTEHYL
+108 KNPLTEHYL

-153 ARVAGDPDPVVPFAA
+153 ARVAGDPDPVVPFAP
-168 MSLGAHD
+168 MSALASD

-180 FQPADSE
+180 FQPADSA

-192 LLGVTRGID
+192 LLGAARGVD

-230 SPEIFL
+230 SPEIFV

-258 TTRSFDARTDEF
+258 STRSFDARTDEF
-270 RETAYSGTC
+270 RETAHSGTC

-286 FSTQFRCGGVVG
+286 FSTQFRCGGVLG

-343 RLAYAIE
+343 RIAFAIE
-350 HPEEPDFLLP
+350 HPDEPDFLLP

-412 KREHLTTVELAGRVF
+412 KREHLTTAELAGRVF

-475 PVERRQAMAE
+475 PAERRQAMAE
-485 TAQARVQIGGPSI
+485 TAQARVQIGGPSV
-498 VGESSGGGVVI
+498 VGGSSVGGVVI
-509 APAQP
+509 DPAQP
-514 AHSPISPVPRE
+514 QHAPIAPVPRE

-561 KYDLTSE
+561 KYNLTSE

-593 MCAWVLDPEEHKD
+593 MGAWVLDPEEHKD

-663 VQLGAQVHNLYG
+663 VQLGAEVHNLYG

-693 LFVPIGA
+693 QFVPIGA
-700 PVWNTEIAIVDFQSR
+700 PVWNTKIAIVDFQSR
-715 QLPIGFGGRLIIGGM
+715 QLPTGFGGRLIIGGM

-735 YKGLVSQA
+735 YKGLVSEA

-797 AVAVLREYRGQPALV
+797 AVALLREYRGQPALV
-812 AYVVLDELNGDLNGA
+812 AYVVLDDLSGELSGD

-837 ADIIEQ
+837 ADILAQ

-861 TIPVTINGKLD
+861 AIPVTINGKLD
-872 RAQLPDPNDS
+872 RAQLPDPNDN

-892 KQRDA
+892 NQRGA
-897 DLDTVPD
+897 DSDTVPD
-904 LVLDAFSQVLHAD
+904 LVLDAFSQVLHSD
-917 ITDPDTHFFEAGGN
+917 ITDPNTHFFEAGGN

-966 FSEFLWLREP
+966 FSEFLWIREP
-976 NSAGNSACSSVG
+976 DSTAA
-988 EELIVCFYPA
+988 ELIVCFYPA

-1109 GVNAVVESISDV
+1109 GVNAVVESTSDV

-1136 DEEVEMI
+1136 DEEVKMI

-1164 TVHCLVAAAEADQRS
+1164 LVHCLVAAAEADQRS

-1185 AWKPHCAEVTEHRVD
+1185 AWKPHCAEISEHRVD

-1222 GNRLDIGK
+1222 GK

>member
-18 SAHPDSAQFQCAELL
+18 SARPDSAQFQCAELL

-69 YAQAPDGLHQHI
+69 YAQAADGLQQHI

-108 KSALTEHYL
+108 KNPLTEHYL

-153 ARVAGDPDPVVPFAA
+153 ARVAGDPDPVVPFAP
-168 MSLGAHD
+168 MSALASD

-180 FQPADSE
+180 FQPADSA

-192 LLGVTRGID
+192 LLGATRGVD

-230 SPEIFL
+230 SPEIL
-236 GFPQMNR
+236 VGFPQMNR

-309 DIEIIVQS
+309 DVEIIVQS

-343 RLAYAIE
+343 RLAYAVE
-350 HPEEPDFLLP
+350 HPNEPDFLLP

-392 QCDTVQGDAVLRG
+392 QCDTVQRG

-412 KREHLTTVELAGRVF
+412 KREHLTTAELAGRVF

-434 TAGVQPG
+434 SAGVQPG

-448 ERGVDFLVAVGAVIT
+448 ERGVDFLVAVGAVMT

-475 PVERRQAMAE
+475 PAERRQAMAE
-485 TAQARVQIGGPSI
+485 TAQARVQIGGPSV
-498 VGESSGGGVVI
+498 VGGSSVGGVVI
-509 APAQP
+509 DPAQP
-514 AHSPISPVPRE
+514 PHAPIAPVPRE

-561 KYDLTSE
+561 KYNLTSE

-593 MCAWVLDPEEHKD
+593 MGAWVLDPEEHKD

-634 AHDPQVPVY
+634 AHEPQVPVY

-663 VQLGAQVHNLYG
+663 VQLGAEVHNLYG

-693 LFVPIGA
+693 QFVPIGA
-700 PVWNTEIAIVDFQSR
+700 PVWNTKIAIVDFQSR

-735 YKGLVSQA
+735 YKGLVSEA

-797 AVAVLREYRGQPALV
+797 AVALLREYRGQPALV
-812 AYVVLDELNGDLNGA
+812 AYVVLDEFSGD

-837 ADIIEQ
+837 ADILAQ

-861 TIPVTINGKLD
+861 AIPVTINGKLD
-872 RAQLPDPNDS
+872 RAQLPDPNDNL
-882 PRQEQPVDGE
+882 RQEQPVDGE
-892 KQRDA
+892 NQRGA
-897 DLDTVPD
+897 DSDTVPD
-904 LVLDAFSQVLHAD
+904 LVLDAFSQVLHSD
-917 ITDPDTHFFEAGGN
+917 ITDPNTHFFEAGGN

-966 FSEFLWLREP
+966 FSEFLWIREP
-976 NSAGNSACSSVG
+976 DSTAA
-988 EELIVCFYPA
+988 ELIVCFYPA
-998 GGLGWSYFPLAALVP
+998 GGLGWSYFSLAALVP

-1035 AGVCEML
+1035 AGLCEML

-1109 GVNAVVESISDV
+1109 GVNAVVESTSDV

-1136 DEEVEMI
+1136 DEEVKMI

-1164 TVHCLVAAAEADQRS
+1164 LVHCLVAAAEADQRS

-1185 AWKPHCAEVTEHRVD
+1185 AWKPHCAEISEHRVD

-1222 GNRLDIGK
+1222 GK

>member
-18 SAHPDSAQFQCAELL
+18 SARPDSAQFQCAELL

-69 YAQAPDGLHQHI
+69 YAQAPDGLQQHI

-108 KSALTEHYL
+108 KNPLTEHYL
-117 LRLADGTTA
+117 LRLADGTIA

-153 ARVAGDPDPVVPFAA
+153 ARVAGDPDPVVPFAP
-168 MSLGAHD
+168 MSALASD

-180 FQPADSE
+180 FQPADSA

-192 LLGVTRGID
+192 LLGAARGVD

-230 SPEIFL
+230 SPEIFV

-258 TTRSFDARTDEF
+258 STRSFDARTDEF
-270 RETAYSGTC
+270 RETAHSGTC

-286 FSTQFRCGGVVG
+286 FSTQFRCGGVLG

-343 RLAYAIE
+343 RIAFAIE
-350 HPEEPDFLLP
+350 HPDEPDFLLP

-412 KREHLTTVELAGRVF
+412 KREHLTTAELSGRVF

-485 TAQARVQIGGPSI
+485 TAQARVQIGGPSV
-498 VGESSGGGVVI
+498 VGGSSVGGVVI
-509 APAQP
+509 DPAQP
-514 AHSPISPVPRE
+514 PHAPIAPVPRE

-561 KYDLTSE
+561 KYNLTSE

-593 MCAWVLDPEEHKD
+593 MGAWVLDPEEHKD

-663 VQLGAQVHNLYG
+663 VQLGAEVHNLYG

-693 LFVPIGA
+693 QFVPIGA
-700 PVWNTEIAIVDFQSR
+700 PVWNTKIAIVDFQSR

-735 YKGLVSQA
+735 YKGLVSEA

-788 IQKHPAVVG
+788 IQKHPAVTG
-797 AVAVLREYRGQPALV
+797 AVALLREYRGQPALV
-812 AYVVLDELNGDLNGA
+812 AYVVLDEFSGD

-837 ADIIEQ
+837 ADILAQ

-861 TIPVTINGKLD
+861 AIPVTINGKLD
-872 RAQLPDPNDS
+872 RAQLPDPNDNL
-882 PRQEQPVDGE
+882 RQEQPVDGE
-892 KQRDA
+892 NQRGA
-897 DLDTVPD
+897 DSDTVPD
-904 LVLDAFSQVLHAD
+904 LVLDAFSQVLHSD
-917 ITDPDTHFFEAGGN
+917 ITDPNTHFFEAGGN

-966 FSEFLWLREP
+966 FSEFLWIREP
-976 NSAGNSACSSVG
+976 DSTAA
-988 EELIVCFYPA
+988 ELIVCFYPA
-998 GGLGWSYFPLAALVP
+998 GGLGWSYFSLAALVP

-1074 AVSAVVLLD
+1074 AVSTVVLLD

-1109 GVNAVVESISDV
+1109 GVNAVVESTSDV

-1136 DEEVEMI
+1136 DEEVKMI

-1164 TVHCLVAAAEADQRS
+1164 LVHCLVAAAEADQRS

-1185 AWKPHCAEVTEHRVD
+1185 AWKPHCAEISEHRVD

-1222 GNRLDIGK
+1222 GK

>member
-18 SAHPDSAQFQCAELL
+18 SARPDSAQFQCAELL

-69 YAQAPDGLHQHI
+69 YAQAPDGLQQHI

-108 KSALTEHYL
+108 KNPLTEHYL

-153 ARVAGDPDPVVPFAA
+153 ARVAGDPDPVVPFAP
-168 MSLGAHD
+168 MSALASD

-180 FQPADSE
+180 FQPADSA

-192 LLGVTRGID
+192 LLGATGGVD

-230 SPEIFL
+230 SPEIL
-236 GFPQMNR
+236 VGFPQMNR

-270 RETAYSGTC
+270 REAEYSGTC

-286 FSTQFRCGGVVG
+286 FSTQFRCGGVLG

-317 CLRGERDIFVMAR
+317 CLRGERDIFVIAR

-343 RLAYAIE
+343 RIAFAIE
-350 HPEEPDFLLP
+350 HPDEPDFLLP

-412 KREHLTTVELAGRVF
+412 KREHLTTAELAGRVF

-475 PVERRQAMAE
+475 PAERRQAMAE
-485 TAQARVQIGGPSI
+485 TAQARVQIGGPSV
-498 VGESSGGGVVI
+498 VGGSSVGGVVI
-509 APAQP
+509 DPAQP
-514 AHSPISPVPRE
+514 PHAPIAPVPRE

-561 KYDLTSE
+561 KYNLTSE

-593 MCAWVLDPEEHKD
+593 MGAWVLDPEEHKD

-663 VQLGAQVHNLYG
+663 VQLGAEVHNLYG

-693 LFVPIGA
+693 QFVPIGA
-700 PVWNTEIAIVDFQSR
+700 PVWNTKIAIVDFQSR

-735 YKGLVSQA
+735 YKGLVSEA

-797 AVAVLREYRGQPALV
+797 AVALLREYLGQPALV
-812 AYVVLDELNGDLNGA
+812 AYVVLDEFSGD
-827 LSGALSDKLR
+827 LSGALSDKFR
-837 ADIIEQ
+837 ADILAQ

-861 TIPVTINGKLD
+861 AIPVTINGKLD
-872 RAQLPDPNDS
+872 RAQLPDPNNN

-892 KQRDA
+892 NQRGTDS
-897 DLDTVPD
+897 DTVPD
-904 LVLDAFSQVLHAD
+904 LVLDAFSQVLHSD
-917 ITDPDTHFFEAGGN
+917 ITDPNTHFFEAGGN

-966 FSEFLWLREP
+966 FSEFLWIREP
-976 NSAGNSACSSVG
+976 DSTAA
-988 EELIVCFYPA
+988 ELIVCFYPA

-1074 AVSAVVLLD
+1074 AVSTVVLLD

-1109 GVNAVVESISDV
+1109 GVNAVVESTSDV

-1136 DEEVEMI
+1136 DEEVKMI

-1164 TVHCLVAAAEADQRS
+1164 LVHCLVAAAEADQRS

-1185 AWKPHCAEVTEHRVD
+1185 AWKPHCAEVAEHRVD

-1222 GNRLDIGK
+1222 GK

>member
-1 MQNFYLSATQR
+1 MVQNFYLSATQR

-18 SAHPDSAQFQCAELL
+18 SARPDSAQFQCAELL

-69 YAQAPDGLHQHI
+69 YAQAPDGLQQHI

-108 KSALTEHYL
+108 KNPLTEHYL
-117 LRLADGTTA
+117 LRLADGTIA

-153 ARVAGDPDPVVPFAA
+153 ARVAGDPDPVVPFAP
-168 MSLGAHD
+168 MSALASD

-180 FQPADSE
+180 FQPADSA

-192 LLGVTRGID
+192 LLGAARGVD

-230 SPEIFL
+230 SPEIFV

-258 TTRSFDARTDEF
+258 STRSFDARTDEF
-270 RETAYSGTC
+270 RETAHSGTC

-286 FSTQFRCGGVVG
+286 FSTQFRCGGVLG

-343 RLAYAIE
+343 RIAFAIV
-350 HPEEPDFLLP
+350 HPDEPDFLLP

-412 KREHLTTVELAGRVF
+412 KREHLTTAELAGRVF

-475 PVERRQAMAE
+475 PAERRQAMAE
-485 TAQARVQIGGPSI
+485 TAQARVQIGGPSV
-498 VGESSGGGVVI
+498 VGGSSVGGVVI
-509 APAQP
+509 DPAQP
-514 AHSPISPVPRE
+514 PHAPIAPVPRE

-561 KYDLTSE
+561 KYNLTSE

-593 MCAWVLDPEEHKD
+593 MGAWVLDPEEHKD

-663 VQLGAQVHNLYG
+663 VQLGAEVHNLYG

-680 IDVTAHTVTDADQ
+680 IDVTAHTVTGADQ
-693 LFVPIGA
+693 QFVPIGA
-700 PVWNTEIAIVDFQSR
+700 PVWNTKIAIVDFQSR

-735 YKGLVSQA
+735 YKGLVSEA

-788 IQKHPAVVG
+788 IQKHPAVTG
-797 AVAVLREYRGQPALV
+797 AVALLREYRGQPALV
-812 AYVVLDELNGDLNGA
+812 AYVVLDEFSGD

-837 ADIIEQ
+837 ADILAQ

-861 TIPVTINGKLD
+861 AIPVTINGKLD
-872 RAQLPDPNDS
+872 RAQLPDPNDNL
-882 PRQEQPVDGE
+882 RQEQPVDGE
-892 KQRDA
+892 NQRGA
-897 DLDTVPD
+897 DSDTVPD
-904 LVLDAFSQVLHAD
+904 LVLDAFSQVLHSD
-917 ITDPDTHFFEAGGN
+917 ITDPNTHFFEAGGN

-966 FSEFLWLREP
+966 FSEFLWIREP
-976 NSAGNSACSSVG
+976 DSTAA
-988 EELIVCFYPA
+988 ELIVCFYPA
-998 GGLGWSYFPLAALVP
+998 GGLGWSYFSLAALVP

-1074 AVSAVVLLD
+1074 AVSTVVLLD
-1083 SYPAEIWKQL
+1083 SYSAEIWKQL

-1109 GVNAVVESISDV
+1109 GVNAVVESTSDV

-1136 DEEVEMI
+1136 DEEVKMI

-1164 TVHCLVAAAEADQRS
+1164 LVHCLVAAAEADQRS

-1185 AWKPHCAEVTEHRVD
+1185 AWKPHCAEISEHRVD

-1222 GNRLDIGK
+1222 GK

>member
-1 MQNFYLSATQR
+1 MQNFCLSATQR

-69 YAQAPDGLHQHI
+69 YAQASDGLHQHI

-95 LFTWSSRTVTVSG
+95 LFTWSSCTVTVSG
-108 KSALTEHYL
+108 KNPLTEHYL

-153 ARVAGDPDPVVPFAA
+153 ARVAGDPDPVIPFAP
-168 MSLGAHD
+168 MSVDTND

-192 LLGVTRGID
+192 LLGVTRGVD

-230 SPEIFL
+230 SPEIL
-236 GFPQMNR
+236 VGFPQMNR

-377 APTLGAH
+377 ASTLGAR

-392 QCDTVQGDAVLRG
+392 QCDTVQGDTVQRG

-498 VGESSGGGVVI
+498 VGEPNVGGVVI
-509 APAQP
+509 DPAQP
-514 AHSPISPVPRE
+514 PHAPISPVRRE
-525 PDDAAYII
+525 PGDAAYII

-606 PQAVQAALHNS
+606 PQAVQAALHSS

-693 LFVPIGA
+693 QFVPIGA
-700 PVWNTEIAIVDFQSR
+700 PVWNTKIAIVDFQSR

-797 AVAVLREYRGQPALV
+797 AVVLLREYRGQPALV
-812 AYVVLDELNGDLNGA
+812 AYVVLDELNCDLNGA

-837 ADIIEQ
+837 ADILAQ

-861 TIPVTINGKLD
+861 AIPVTINGKLD
-872 RAQLPDPNDS
+872 RAQLPDPNYS

-917 ITDPDTHFFEAGGN
+917 ITDPNTHFFEAGGN
-931 SLSAIQLAKMLHLRV
+931 SLSAIQLAKLLHLRV

-966 FSEFLWLREP
+966 FSEFLWIREP
-976 NSAGNSACSSVG
+976 DSTAA
-988 EELIVCFYPA
+988 ELIVCFYPA

-1013 HDGRGIVCVQT
+1013 HDGRGIVCVQAT
-1024 TQPDRGLSETV
+1024 EPEVSLSEKV

-1042 RSRKVAR
+1042 RARGVAR

-1109 GVNAVVESISDV
+1109 GVNAVVESTSDV

-1136 DEEVEMI
+1136 DEEVKMI

-1208 PEVLEFVVKHLLVM
+1208 PEVLEFVVEHLLVM

>member
-18 SAHPDSAQFQCAELL
+18 SARPDSAQFQCAELL

-69 YAQAPDGLHQHI
+69 YAQAPDGLQQHI

-95 LFTWSSRTVTVSG
+95 LFTWSSRTVAVSG
-108 KSALTEHYL
+108 KNPLTEHYL

-153 ARVAGDPDPVVPFAA
+153 GRVAGDPDPVVPFAP
-168 MSLGAHD
+168 MSALASD

-180 FQPADSE
+180 FQPADSA

-192 LLGVTRGID
+192 LLGAARGVD

-230 SPEIFL
+230 SPEIL
-236 GFPQMNR
+236 VGFPQMNR

-258 TTRSFDARTDEF
+258 STRSFDARTDEF
-270 RETAYSGTC
+270 REAEYSGTC

-286 FSTQFRCGGVVG
+286 FSTQFRCGGVLG

-350 HPEEPDFLLP
+350 HPDEPDFLLP

-392 QCDTVQGDAVLRG
+392 QCDTVQRG

-412 KREHLTTVELAGRVF
+412 KRQHLTTAELAGRVF

-448 ERGVDFLVAVGAVIT
+448 ERGMDFLVAVGAVIT

-475 PVERRQAMAE
+475 PAERRQAMAE
-485 TAQARVQIGGPSI
+485 TAQARVQIGGPSV
-498 VGESSGGGVVI
+498 VGGSSVGGVVI
-509 APAQP
+509 DPAQP
-514 AHSPISPVPRE
+514 PHAPIAPVPQE

-561 KYDLTSE
+561 KYNLTSE
-568 DILLHKTPSSFDV
+568 DILLHKTPSPFDV

-593 MCAWVLDPEEHKD
+593 MGAWVLDPEEHKD

-663 VQLGAQVHNLYG
+663 VQLGAEVHNLYG

-693 LFVPIGA
+693 QFVPIGA
-700 PVWNTEIAIVDFQSR
+700 PVWNTKIAIVDFQSR

-735 YKGLVSQA
+735 YKGLVSEA

-788 IQKHPAVVG
+788 IQKHPAVTG
-797 AVAVLREYRGQPALV
+797 AVALLREYRGQPALV
-812 AYVVLDELNGDLNGA
+812 AYVVLDEFSGD

-837 ADIIEQ
+837 ADILAQ

-861 TIPVTINGKLD
+861 AIPVTINGKLD
-872 RAQLPDPNDS
+872 RAQLPDPNDNL
-882 PRQEQPVDGE
+882 RQEQPVDGE
-892 KQRDA
+892 NQPGA
-897 DLDTVPD
+897 DSDTVPD
-904 LVLDAFSQVLHAD
+904 LVLDAFSQVLHSD
-917 ITDPDTHFFEAGGN
+917 ITDPNTHFFEAGGN

-966 FSEFLWLREP
+966 FSEFLWIREP
-976 NSAGNSACSSVG
+976 DSTAA
-988 EELIVCFYPA
+988 ELIVCFYPA
-998 GGLGWSYFPLAALVP
+998 GGLGWSYFSLAALVP

-1074 AVSAVVLLD
+1074 AVSTVVLLD

-1109 GVNAVVESISDV
+1109 GVNAVVESTSDV

-1136 DEEVEMI
+1136 DEEVKMI

-1164 TVHCLVAAAEADQRS
+1164 LVHCLVAAAEADQRS

-1185 AWKPHCAEVTEHRVD
+1185 AWKPHCAEISEHRVD

-1222 GNRLDIGK
+1222 GK

>member
-1 MQNFYLSATQR
+1 MQNFHLSATQR

-18 SAHPDSAQFQCAELL
+18 SAHPESAQFQCAELL

-69 YAQAPDGLHQHI
+69 YAQAPDGLQQHI
-81 PVHITDSELNYGPE
+81 PVHITDSKLNYGPE

-108 KSALTEHYL
+108 KNPLTEHYL

-153 ARVAGDPDPVVPFAA
+153 ARVAGDPDPVVPFAP
-168 MSLGAHD
+168 MSALASD

-180 FQPADSE
+180 FQPADSA

-192 LLGVTRGID
+192 LLGATRGVD

-230 SPEIFL
+230 SPDIFL

-258 TTRSFDARTDEF
+258 STRSYDARADEF
-270 RETAYSGTC
+270 REAEYSGTC

-286 FSTQFRCGGVVG
+286 FSTQFRCGGVLG

-343 RLAYAIE
+343 RLAYAVE
-350 HPEEPDFLLP
+350 HPDEPDFLLP

-412 KREHLTTVELAGRVF
+412 KRQHLTTAELAGRVF

-434 TAGVQPG
+434 SAGVQPG

-475 PVERRQAMAE
+475 PAERRQAMAE
-485 TAQARVQIGGPSI
+485 TAQARVQIGGPSV
-498 VGESSGGGVVI
+498 VGGSSVGGVVI
-509 APAQP
+509 DPAQP
-514 AHSPISPVPRE
+514 PHAPIAPVPRE

-561 KYDLTSE
+561 KYNLTSE

-593 MCAWVLDPEEHKD
+593 MGAWVLDPEEHKD

-634 AHDPQVPVY
+634 AHEPQVPVY

-663 VQLGAQVHNLYG
+663 VQLGAEVHNLYG

-693 LFVPIGA
+693 QFVPIGA

-735 YKGLVSQA
+735 YKGLVSEA

-797 AVAVLREYRGQPALV
+797 AVALLREYRGQPALV
-812 AYVVLDELNGDLNGA
+812 AYVVLDDLSGELSGD

-837 ADIIEQ
+837 ADILAQ

-861 TIPVTINGKLD
+861 AIPVTINGKLD
-872 RAQLPDPNDS
+872 RAQLPDPNDN

-892 KQRDA
+892 NQRGA
-897 DLDTVPD
+897 DSDTVPD
-904 LVLDAFSQVLHAD
+904 LVLDAFSQVLYSD
-917 ITDPDTHFFEAGGN
+917 ITDPNTHFFEAGGN

-966 FSEFLWLREP
+966 FSEFLWIREP
-976 NSAGNSACSSVG
+976 DSTAA
-988 EELIVCFYPA
+988 ELIVCFYPA

-1024 TQPDRGLSETV
+1024 TQPERSLSEKV

-1109 GVNAVVESISDV
+1109 GVNAVVESTSDV

-1136 DEEVEMI
+1136 DEEVKMI

-1164 TVHCLVAAAEADQRS
+1164 LVHCLVAAAEADQRS

-1185 AWKPHCAEVTEHRVD
+1185 AWKPHCAEVAEHRVD

-1222 GNRLDIGK
+1222 GK

>member
-1 MQNFYLSATQR
+1 MVQNFYLSATQR

-18 SAHPDSAQFQCAELL
+18 SARPDSAQFQCAELL

-69 YAQAPDGLHQHI
+69 YAQAPDGLQQHI

-95 LFTWSSRTVTVSG
+95 LFTWSSRTVAVSG
-108 KSALTEHYL
+108 KNPLTEHYL

-153 ARVAGDPDPVVPFAA
+153 GRVAGDPDPVVPFAP
-168 MSLGAHD
+168 MSALASD

-180 FQPADSE
+180 FQPADSA

-192 LLGVTRGID
+192 LLGATRGGD

-230 SPEIFL
+230 SPEIL
-236 GFPQMNR
+236 VGFPQMNR

-258 TTRSFDARTDEF
+258 STRSFDARTDEF
-270 RETAYSGTC
+270 REAEYSGTC

-286 FSTQFRCGGVVG
+286 FSTQFRCGGVLG

-350 HPEEPDFLLP
+350 HPDEPDFLLP

-392 QCDTVQGDAVLRG
+392 QCDTVQRG

-412 KREHLTTVELAGRVF
+412 KRQHLTTAELAGRVF

-448 ERGVDFLVAVGAVIT
+448 ERGMDFLVAVGAVIT

-475 PVERRQAMAE
+475 PAERRQAMAE
-485 TAQARVQIGGPSI
+485 TAQARVQIGGPSV
-498 VGESSGGGVVI
+498 VGGSSVGGVVI
-509 APAQP
+509 DPAQP
-514 AHSPISPVPRE
+514 PHAPIAPVPQE

-561 KYDLTSE
+561 KYNLTSE
-568 DILLHKTPSSFDV
+568 DILLHKTPSPFDV

-593 MCAWVLDPEEHKD
+593 MGAWVLDPEEHKD

-663 VQLGAQVHNLYG
+663 VQLGAEVHNLYG

-693 LFVPIGA
+693 QFVPIGA
-700 PVWNTEIAIVDFQSR
+700 PVWNTKIAIVDFQSR

-735 YKGLVSQA
+735 YKGLVSEA

-788 IQKHPAVVG
+788 IQKHPAVTG
-797 AVAVLREYRGQPALV
+797 AVALLREYRGQPALV
-812 AYVVLDELNGDLNGA
+812 AYVVLDEFSGD

-837 ADIIEQ
+837 ADILAQ

-861 TIPVTINGKLD
+861 AIPVTINGKLD
-872 RAQLPDPNDS
+872 RAQLPDPNDNL
-882 PRQEQPVDGE
+882 RQEQPVDGE
-892 KQRDA
+892 NQPGA
-897 DLDTVPD
+897 DSDTVPD
-904 LVLDAFSQVLHAD
+904 LVLDAFSQVLHSD
-917 ITDPDTHFFEAGGN
+917 ITDPNTHFFEAGGN

-966 FSEFLWLREP
+966 FSEFLWIREP
-976 NSAGNSACSSVG
+976 DSTAA
-988 EELIVCFYPA
+988 ELIVCFYPA
-998 GGLGWSYFPLAALVP
+998 GGLGWSYFSLAALVP

-1074 AVSAVVLLD
+1074 AVSTVVLLD

-1109 GVNAVVESISDV
+1109 GVNAVVESTSDV

-1136 DEEVEMI
+1136 DEEVKMI

-1164 TVHCLVAAAEADQRS
+1164 LVHCLVAAAEADQRS

-1185 AWKPHCAEVTEHRVD
+1185 AWKPHCAEISEHRVD

-1222 GNRLDIGK
+1222 GK

>member
-33 HFSGELDR
+33 HFSGDLDR

-81 PVHITDSELNYGPE
+81 PVHITDSELNYGPD

-108 KSALTEHYL
+108 KNPLIEHYL

-153 ARVAGDPDPVVPFAA
+153 ARVAGDPDPVIPFAPI
-168 MSLGAHD
+168 SVGAHA

-192 LLGVTRGID
+192 LLGVTRGVD

-230 SPEIFL
+230 SPEIFV

-377 APTLGAH
+377 ASTLGAH

-392 QCDTVQGDAVLRG
+392 QCDTVQGDTVQRG

-498 VGESSGGGVVI
+498 VGESSDGGVVI

-514 AHSPISPVPRE
+514 PHAPISPVRRE
-525 PDDAAYII
+525 PGDAAYII

-606 PQAVQAALHNS
+606 PQAVQAALHTS

-693 LFVPIGA
+693 QFVPIGA
-700 PVWNTEIAIVDFQSR
+700 PVWNTKIAIVDFQSR

-797 AVAVLREYRGQPALV
+797 AVALLREYRGQPALV
-812 AYVVLDELNGDLNGA
+812 AYVVLDDLSGELT
-827 LSGALSDKLR
+827 GALSDKLR
-837 ADIIEQ
+837 ADILAQ

-861 TIPVTINGKLD
+861 AIPVTINGKLD

-966 FSEFLWLREP
+966 FSEFLWIREP
-976 NSAGNSACSSVG
+976 DSTAA
-988 EELIVCFYPA
+988 ELIVCFYPA

>member
-54 LPVVCADYHSAEQAR
+54 LPVVCAEYHSAEQAR

-180 FQPADSE
+180 FQPADSA

-230 SPEIFL
+230 SPEIL
-236 GFPQMNR
+236 VGFPQMNR

-377 APTLGAH
+377 ASTLGAH

-412 KREHLTTVELAGRVF
+412 KWEHLTTVELAGRVF

-498 VGESSGGGVVI
+498 VGESSDGGVVI

-514 AHSPISPVPRE
+514 AHSPILPVPRE

-561 KYDLTSE
+561 KYNLTSE

-634 AHDPQVPVY
+634 AHEPQMPVY

-663 VQLGAQVHNLYG
+663 VQLGAEVHNLYG

-693 LFVPIGA
+693 QFVPIGA
-700 PVWNTEIAIVDFQSR
+700 PVWNTKIAIVDFQSR

-797 AVAVLREYRGQPALV
+797 AVALLREYRGQPALV
-812 AYVVLDELNGDLNGA
+812 AYVVLDELNGDLSGDLNGA

-837 ADIIEQ
+837 ADILAQ

-861 TIPVTINGKLD
+861 AIPVTINGKLD

-882 PRQEQPVDGE
+882 SRQEQPVDRE
-892 KQRDA
+892 KQRGA
-897 DLDTVPD
+897 DSDTVPD
-904 LVLDAFSQVLHAD
+904 LVLDAFSQVLHSD
-917 ITDPDTHFFEAGGN
+917 ITDPNTHFFEAGGN
-931 SLSAIQLAKMLHLRV
+931 SLTAIQLAKLLHLRV

-976 NSAGNSACSSVG
+976 NSVGSSACSSVG

-998 GGLGWSYFPLAALVP
+998 GGLGWSYFPLASLVP
-1013 HDGRGIVCVQT
+1013 HDGRGIVCVQAT
-1024 TQPDRGLSETV
+1024 EPEVSLSEKV

-1042 RSRKVAR
+1042 RARGVAR

-1062 QDCAAALAGSDI
+1062 QDCAAVLSETDI

-1083 SYPAEIWKQL
+1083 SYPAEVWKKL
-1093 PAPTEQELLTG
+1093 PTPTEQELLTG

-1109 GVNAVVESISDV
+1109 GVNAVVESTTDV

-1157 STRFYPG
+1157 STRFYSG
-1164 TVHCLVAAAEADQRS
+1164 VVHCLIAAAEKDQRS

-1185 AWKPHCAEVTEHRVD
+1185 AWKPHCAEVSEHSVD

-1208 PEVLEFVVKHLLVM
+1208 PEVLQFVVKNLLAV
-1222 GNRLDIGK
+1222 GK

>member
-18 SAHPDSAQFQCAELL
+18 SARPDSAQFQCAELL

-69 YAQAPDGLHQHI
+69 YAQAPDGLQQHI

-108 KSALTEHYL
+108 KNPLTEHYL
-117 LRLADGTTA
+117 LRLADGTIA

-153 ARVAGDPDPVVPFAA
+153 ARVAGDPDPVVPFAP
-168 MSLGAHD
+168 MSALASD

-180 FQPADSE
+180 FQPADSA

-192 LLGVTRGID
+192 LLGAARGVD

-230 SPEIFL
+230 SPEIFV

-258 TTRSFDARTDEF
+258 STRSFDARTDEF
-270 RETAYSGTC
+270 RETAHSGTC

-286 FSTQFRCGGVVG
+286 FSTQFRCGGVLG

-343 RLAYAIE
+343 RIAFAIE
-350 HPEEPDFLLP
+350 HPDEPDFLLP

-412 KREHLTTVELAGRVF
+412 KREHLTTAELAGRVF

-475 PVERRQAMAE
+475 PAERRQAMAE
-485 TAQARVQIGGPSI
+485 TAQARVQIGGPSV
-498 VGESSGGGVVI
+498 VGGSSVGGVVI
-509 APAQP
+509 DPAQP
-514 AHSPISPVPRE
+514 PHAPIAPVPRE

-561 KYDLTSE
+561 KYNLTSE

-593 MCAWVLDPEEHKD
+593 MGAWVLDPEEHKD

-663 VQLGAQVHNLYG
+663 VQLGAEVHNLYG

-693 LFVPIGA
+693 QFVPIGA
-700 PVWNTEIAIVDFQSR
+700 PVWNTKIAIVDFQSR

-735 YKGLVSQA
+735 YKGLVSEA

-788 IQKHPAVVG
+788 IQKHPAVTG
-797 AVAVLREYRGQPALV
+797 AVALLREYRGQPALV
-812 AYVVLDELNGDLNGA
+812 AYVVLDEFSGD

-837 ADIIEQ
+837 ADILAQ

-861 TIPVTINGKLD
+861 AIPVTINGKLD
-872 RAQLPDPNDS
+872 RAQLPDPNDNL
-882 PRQEQPVDGE
+882 RQEQPVDGE
-892 KQRDA
+892 NQRGA
-897 DLDTVPD
+897 DSDTVPD
-904 LVLDAFSQVLHAD
+904 LVLDAFSQVLHSD
-917 ITDPDTHFFEAGGN
+917 ITDPNTHFFEAGGN

-966 FSEFLWLREP
+966 FSEFLWIREP
-976 NSAGNSACSSVG
+976 DSTAA
-988 EELIVCFYPA
+988 ELIVCFYPA
-998 GGLGWSYFPLAALVP
+998 GGLGWSYFSLAALVP

-1074 AVSAVVLLD
+1074 AVSTVVLLD

-1109 GVNAVVESISDV
+1109 GVNAVVESTSDV

-1136 DEEVEMI
+1136 DEEVKMI

-1164 TVHCLVAAAEADQRS
+1164 LVHCLVAAAEADQRS

-1185 AWKPHCAEVTEHRVD
+1185 AWKPHCAEISEHRVD

-1222 GNRLDIGK
+1222 GK

>member
-18 SAHPDSAQFQCAELL
+18 SARPESAQFQCAELL

-41 YLLRACIQECLQK
+41 PLLRACIQDCLQK
-54 LPVVCADYHSAEQAR
+54 LPVVCADYYSAEKAR
-69 YAQAPDGLHQHI
+69 YAQAPDGPQQYI
-81 PVHITDSELNYGPE
+81 PVHLAHSELKYGPE
-95 LFTWSSRTVTVSG
+95 LFTWASRTATVSG

-117 LRLADGTTA
+117 LQLADGTTA

-153 ARVAGDPDPVVPFAA
+153 ARVVGDPDPAIPFAPVSA
-168 MSLGAHD
+168 LASD
-175 QPPAE
+175 QPPAD
-180 FQPADSE
+180 FRPADPE

-192 LLGVTRGID
+192 LLGAARGVD

-206 GHARISAPGPVHNI
+206 GYARISTPGPVHNI

-230 SPEIFL
+230 TPEIFL

-258 TTRSFDARTDEF
+258 NTRSYDACANEF
-270 RETAYSGTC
+270 RDAAYSGTC

-286 FSTQFRCGGVVG
+286 FSTQFRCGGVIG

-343 RLAYAIE
+343 RIAFAIE
-350 HPEEPDFLLP
+350 HPDEPDFLLP

-370 GPTRAIA
+370 GPTHAIA

-384 LADVLGSA
+384 LATVLGCA
-392 QCDTVQGDAVLRG
+392 HYDATDGG

-412 KREHLTTVELAGRVF
+412 KREHLTTAELAGRVF

-434 TAGVQPG
+434 SAGVQPG
-441 QSVAIHL
+441 QAVAIHL

-475 PVERRQAMAE
+475 PAERRQAMAQ
-485 TAQARVQIGGPSI
+485 TAQAHIQIGGPSI
-498 VGESSGGGVVI
+498 GGAVI
-509 APAQP
+509 DPAQP
-514 AHSPISPVPRE
+514 PHAPIAPVKRE
-525 PDDAAYII
+525 PGDAAYII

-561 KYDLTSE
+561 KYDLTSD

-593 MCAWVLDPEEHKD
+593 MGAWVLDPEEHKD
-606 PQAVQAALHNS
+606 PQAVQAALHSS

-634 AHDPQVPVY
+634 AHDPQLPVY

-663 VQLGAQVHNLYG
+663 VQLGAEVHNLYG

-693 LFVPIGA
+693 QSVPIGA
-700 PVWNTEIAIVDFQSR
+700 PVWNTEITIVDFQSR
-715 QLPIGFGGRLIIGGM
+715 QLPIGFGGRLIIGGT

-735 YKGLVSQA
+735 YKGLVNEA
-743 FQNGTYDTGDYAAW
+743 FQNGTYDTGDYALW

-788 IQKHPAVVG
+788 IQKHPAVAG
-797 AVAVLREYRGQPALV
+797 AVALLREYRGQPALV
-812 AYVVLDELNGDLNGA
+812 AYVVLDDLNGD

-837 ADIIEQ
+837 ADILAQ

-861 TIPVTINGKLD
+861 AIPVTINGKLD
-872 RAQLPDPNDS
+872 RAQLPDPNDN

-892 KQRDA
+892 NQRGA
-897 DLDTVPD
+897 DPDTVPD
-904 LVLDAFSQVLHAD
+904 LVLDAFSQVLHSD
-917 ITDPDTHFFEAGGN
+917 ITDPNTHFFEAGGN
-931 SLSAIQLAKMLHLRV
+931 SLSAIQLAKLLHLRV

-966 FSEFLWLREP
+966 FSEFLWIREP
-976 NSAGNSACSSVG
+976 DSTAA
-988 EELIVCFYPA
+988 ELIVCFYPA

-1109 GVNAVVESISDV
+1109 GVNAVVESNSDV

-1136 DEEVEMI
+1136 DEEVKMI

-1157 STRFYPG
+1157 STRLYPG
-1164 TVHCLVAAAEADQRS
+1164 TVHCVVAAAEADQRS
-1179 PLLDAE
+1179 PLLIADA
-1185 AWKPHCAEVTEHRVD
+1185 WQPHCAEVTEHRVD

-1208 PEVLEFVVKHLLVM
+1208 PEVLEFVVKDLLVV
-1222 GNRLDIGK
+1222 GE

>member
-108 KSALTEHYL
+108 KNPLTEHYL

-153 ARVAGDPDPVVPFAA
+153 ARVAGDPDPVIPFAP
-168 MSLGAHD
+168 MSVDTND

-192 LLGVTRGID
+192 LLGVTRGVD

-230 SPEIFL
+230 SPEIL
-236 GFPQMNR
+236 VGFPQMNR

-392 QCDTVQGDAVLRG
+392 QCDTVQGDTVQRG

-412 KREHLTTVELAGRVF
+412 KREHLTTAELAGRVF

-475 PVERRQAMAE
+475 PAERRQAMAE

-498 VGESSGGGVVI
+498 VGEPNVGGVVI

-514 AHSPISPVPRE
+514 PHAPISPVRRE
-525 PDDAAYII
+525 PGDAAYII

-606 PQAVQAALHNS
+606 PQAVQAALHTS

-700 PVWNTEIAIVDFQSR
+700 PVWNTKIAIVDFQSR

-797 AVAVLREYRGQPALV
+797 AVALLREYRGQPALV
-812 AYVVLDELNGDLNGA
+812 AYVVLDELNGDLNGD

-837 ADIIEQ
+837 ADILAQ

-861 TIPVTINGKLD
+861 AIPVTINGKLD

-966 FSEFLWLREP
+966 FSEFLWIREP
-976 NSAGNSACSSVG
+976 DSTAA
-988 EELIVCFYPA
+988 ELIVCFYPA

-1013 HDGRGIVCVQT
+1013 HDGRGMVCVQT

-1074 AVSAVVLLD
+1074 AVSALVLLD

-1109 GVNAVVESISDV
+1109 GVNAVVESTSDV

-1136 DEEVEMI
+1136 DEEVKMI

-1185 AWKPHCAEVTEHRVD
+1185 AWKPHCTEVTEHRVD

-1208 PEVLEFVVKHLLVM
+1208 PEVLEVVVKHLLVM
-1222 GNRLDIGK
+1222 GNRLDV

>member
-18 SAHPDSAQFQCAELL
+18 SARPDSAQFQCAELL

-69 YAQAPDGLHQHI
+69 YAQAPDGLQQHI

-95 LFTWSSRTVTVSG
+95 LFTWSSRTVAVSG
-108 KSALTEHYL
+108 KNPLTEHYL

-153 ARVAGDPDPVVPFAA
+153 GRVAGDPDPVVPFAP
-168 MSLGAHD
+168 MSALASD

-180 FQPADSE
+180 FQPADSA

-192 LLGVTRGID
+192 LLGATRGGD

-230 SPEIFL
+230 SPEIL
-236 GFPQMNR
+236 VGFPQMNR

-258 TTRSFDARTDEF
+258 STRSFDARTDEF
-270 RETAYSGTC
+270 REAEYSGTC

-286 FSTQFRCGGVVG
+286 FSTQFRCGGVLG

-350 HPEEPDFLLP
+350 HPDEPDFLLP

-392 QCDTVQGDAVLRG
+392 QCDTVQRG

-412 KREHLTTVELAGRVF
+412 KRQHLTTAELAGRVF

-448 ERGVDFLVAVGAVIT
+448 ERGMDFLVAVGAVIT

-475 PVERRQAMAE
+475 PAERRQAMAE
-485 TAQARVQIGGPSI
+485 TAQARVQIGGPSV
-498 VGESSGGGVVI
+498 VGGSSVGGVVI
-509 APAQP
+509 DPAQP
-514 AHSPISPVPRE
+514 PHAPIAPVPQE

-561 KYDLTSE
+561 KYNLTSE

-593 MCAWVLDPEEHKD
+593 MGAWVLDPEEHKD

-663 VQLGAQVHNLYG
+663 VQLGAEVHNLYG

-693 LFVPIGA
+693 QFVPIGA
-700 PVWNTEIAIVDFQSR
+700 PVWNTKIAIVDFQSR

-735 YKGLVSQA
+735 YKGLVSEA

-788 IQKHPAVVG
+788 IQKHPAVTG
-797 AVAVLREYRGQPALV
+797 AVALLREYRGQPALV
-812 AYVVLDELNGDLNGA
+812 AYVVLDEFSGD

-837 ADIIEQ
+837 ADILAQ

-861 TIPVTINGKLD
+861 AIPVTINGKLD
-872 RAQLPDPNDS
+872 RAQLPDPNDNL
-882 PRQEQPVDGE
+882 RQEQPVDGE
-892 KQRDA
+892 NQRGA
-897 DLDTVPD
+897 DSDTVPD
-904 LVLDAFSQVLHAD
+904 LVLDAFSQVLHSD
-917 ITDPDTHFFEAGGN
+917 ITDPNTHFFEAGGN

-966 FSEFLWLREP
+966 FSEFLWIREP
-976 NSAGNSACSSVG
+976 DSTAA
-988 EELIVCFYPA
+988 ELIVCFYPA
-998 GGLGWSYFPLAALVP
+998 GGLGWSYFSLAALVP

-1074 AVSAVVLLD
+1074 AVSTVVLLD

-1109 GVNAVVESISDV
+1109 GVNAVVESTSDV

-1136 DEEVEMI
+1136 DEEVKMI

-1164 TVHCLVAAAEADQRS
+1164 LVHCLVAAAEADQRS

-1185 AWKPHCAEVTEHRVD
+1185 AWKPHCAEISEHRVD

-1222 GNRLDIGK
+1222 GK

>member
-33 HFSGELDR
+33 HFAGELDR

-54 LPVVCADYHSAEQAR
+54 LPVVCAEYHSAEQAR

-108 KSALTEHYL
+108 KNPLTEHYL

-153 ARVAGDPDPVVPFAA
+153 ARVAGDPDPVIPFAPI
-168 MSLGAHD
+168 SVGAHD

-192 LLGVTRGID
+192 LLGVTRGVD

-230 SPEIFL
+230 SPEIL
-236 GFPQMNR
+236 VGFPQMNR

-377 APTLGAH
+377 ASTLGAH

-498 VGESSGGGVVI
+498 VGEPNVGGVVI
-509 APAQP
+509 DPAQP
-514 AHSPISPVPRE
+514 PHAPISPVPRE
-525 PDDAAYII
+525 PGDAAYII

-715 QLPIGFGGRLIIGGM
+715 QLPIGFGGRLIIGGV

-797 AVAVLREYRGQPALV
+797 AVALLREYRGQPALV
-812 AYVVLDELNGDLNGA
+812 AYVVLDDLSGD

-837 ADIIEQ
+837 ADILAQ

-861 TIPVTINGKLD
+861 AIPVTINGKLD
-872 RAQLPDPNDS
+872 RAQLPDPNDN

-892 KQRDA
+892 KQRGA
-897 DLDTVPD
+897 DSDTVPD
-904 LVLDAFSQVLHAD
+904 LVLDAFSQVLHSD
-917 ITDPDTHFFEAGGN
+917 ITDPNTHFFEAGGN
-931 SLSAIQLAKMLHLRV
+931 SLSAIQLAKLLHLRV

-966 FSEFLWLREP
+966 FSEFLWIREP
-976 NSAGNSACSSVG
+976 DSTAA
-988 EELIVCFYPA
+988 ELIVCFYPA

-1013 HDGRGIVCVQT
+1013 HDGRGIVCVQAT
-1024 TQPDRGLSETV
+1024 EPEVSLSEKV

-1042 RSRKVAR
+1042 RARGVAR
-1049 VQLLGWSVGGVVA
+1049 VRLLGWSVGGVVA

-1109 GVNAVVESISDV
+1109 GVNAVVESTSDV

-1136 DEEVEMI
+1136 DEEVKMI

-1164 TVHCLVAAAEADQRS
+1164 LVHCLVAAAEADQRS

-1185 AWKPHCAEVTEHRVD
+1185 AWKPHCAEISEHRVD

-1222 GNRLDIGK
+1222 GK

>member
-1 MQNFYLSATQR
+1 MVQNFYLSATQR

-18 SAHPDSAQFQCAELL
+18 SARPDSAQFQCAELL

-69 YAQAPDGLHQHI
+69 YAQAPDGLQQHI

-108 KSALTEHYL
+108 KNPLTEHYL
-117 LRLADGTTA
+117 LRLADGTIA

-153 ARVAGDPDPVVPFAA
+153 ARVAGDPDPVVPFAP
-168 MSLGAHD
+168 MSALASD

-180 FQPADSE
+180 FQPADSA

-192 LLGVTRGID
+192 LLGAARGVD

-230 SPEIFL
+230 SPEIFV

-258 TTRSFDARTDEF
+258 TTRSYDASADEF

-309 DIEIIVQS
+309 DVEIIVQS

-343 RLAYAIE
+343 RLAYAVE
-350 HPEEPDFLLP
+350 NPDEPDFLLP

-370 GPTRAIA
+370 GPTRVIA

-384 LADVLGSA
+384 LADVLGSVQGDTA
-392 QCDTVQGDAVLRG
+392 QGDMVQGDTVQCGK
-405 QKILLRT
+405 KILLRT
-412 KREHLTTVELAGRVF
+412 KHQLVTTAELSGRVF

-485 TAQARVQIGGPSI
+485 TAQARVQIGGPSV
-498 VGESSGGGVVI
+498 VGGSSVGGVVI
-509 APAQP
+509 DPAQP
-514 AHSPISPVPRE
+514 PHAPIAPVPRE

-561 KYDLTSE
+561 KYNLTSE

-593 MCAWVLDPEEHKD
+593 MGAWVLDPEEHKD

-663 VQLGAQVHNLYG
+663 VQLGAEVHNLYG

-693 LFVPIGA
+693 QFVPIGA
-700 PVWNTEIAIVDFQSR
+700 PVWNTKIAIVDFQSR

-735 YKGLVSQA
+735 YKGLVSEA

-788 IQKHPAVVG
+788 IQKHPAVTG
-797 AVAVLREYRGQPALV
+797 AVALLREYRGQPALV
-812 AYVVLDELNGDLNGA
+812 AYVVLDEFSGD

-837 ADIIEQ
+837 ADILAQ

-861 TIPVTINGKLD
+861 AIPVTINGKLD
-872 RAQLPDPNDS
+872 RAQLPDPNDNL
-882 PRQEQPVDGE
+882 RQEQPVDGE
-892 KQRDA
+892 NQRGA
-897 DLDTVPD
+897 DSDTVPD
-904 LVLDAFSQVLHAD
+904 LVLDAFSQVLHSD
-917 ITDPDTHFFEAGGN
+917 ITDPNTHFFEAGGN

-966 FSEFLWLREP
+966 FSEFLWIREP
-976 NSAGNSACSSVG
+976 DSTAA
-988 EELIVCFYPA
+988 ELIVCFYPA
-998 GGLGWSYFPLAALVP
+998 GGLGWSYFSLAALVP

-1074 AVSAVVLLD
+1074 AVSTVVLLD

-1109 GVNAVVESISDV
+1109 GVNAVVESTSDV

-1136 DEEVEMI
+1136 DEEVKMI

-1164 TVHCLVAAAEADQRS
+1164 LVHCLVAAAEADQRS

-1185 AWKPHCAEVTEHRVD
+1185 AWKPHCAEISEHRVD

-1222 GNRLDIGK
+1222 GK

>member
-18 SAHPDSAQFQCAELL
+18 QSARPESAQFQCAELL

-41 YLLRACIQECLQK
+41 PLLRACIQDCLQK
-54 LPVVCADYHSAEQAR
+54 LPVVCADYYSAEKAR
-69 YAQAPDGLHQHI
+69 YAQAPDGPQQYI
-81 PVHITDSELNYGPE
+81 PVHLAHSELKYGPE
-95 LFTWSSRTVTVSG
+95 LFTWASRTATVSG

-117 LRLADGTTA
+117 LQLADGTTA

-153 ARVAGDPDPVVPFAA
+153 ARVVGDPDPAIPFAPVSA
-168 MSLGAHD
+168 LASD
-175 QPPAE
+175 QPPAD
-180 FQPADSE
+180 FRPADPE

-192 LLGVTRGID
+192 LLGAARGVD

-206 GHARISAPGPVHNI
+206 GYARISTPGPVHNI

-230 SPEIFL
+230 TPEIFL

-258 TTRSFDARTDEF
+258 NTRSYDACANEF
-270 RETAYSGTC
+270 RDAAYSGTC

-286 FSTQFRCGGVVG
+286 FSTQFRCGGVIG

-343 RLAYAIE
+343 RIAFAIE
-350 HPEEPDFLLP
+350 HPDEPDFLLP

-370 GPTRAIA
+370 GPTHAIA

-384 LADVLGSA
+384 LATVLGCA
-392 QCDTVQGDAVLRG
+392 HYDATDGG

-412 KREHLTTVELAGRVF
+412 KREHLTTAELAGRVF

-434 TAGVQPG
+434 SAGVQPG
-441 QSVAIHL
+441 QAVAIHL

-475 PVERRQAMAE
+475 PAERRQAMAQ
-485 TAQARVQIGGPSI
+485 TAQAHIQIGGPSI
-498 VGESSGGGVVI
+498 GGAVI
-509 APAQP
+509 DPAQP
-514 AHSPISPVPRE
+514 PHAPIAPVKRE
-525 PDDAAYII
+525 PGDAAYII

-561 KYDLTSE
+561 KYDLTSD

-593 MCAWVLDPEEHKD
+593 MGAWVLDPEEHKD
-606 PQAVQAALHNS
+606 PQAVQAALHSS

-634 AHDPQVPVY
+634 AHDPQLPVY

-663 VQLGAQVHNLYG
+663 VQLGAEVHNLYG

-693 LFVPIGA
+693 QSVPIGA
-700 PVWNTEIAIVDFQSR
+700 PVWNTEITIVDFQSR
-715 QLPIGFGGRLIIGGM
+715 QLPIGFGGRLIIGGT

-735 YKGLVSQA
+735 YKGLVSEA
-743 FQNGTYDTGDYAAW
+743 FQNGTYDTGDYALW

-788 IQKHPAVVG
+788 IQKHPAVAG
-797 AVAVLREYRGQPALV
+797 AVALLRDYRGQPALV
-812 AYVVLDELNGDLNGA
+812 AYVVLDEHSDE
-827 LSGALSDKLR
+827 LSGALRDTLR
-837 ADIIEQ
+837 ADILEQ

-848 PAYMVPSQITRIA
+848 PAYMVPSLVLRIA
-861 TIPVTINGKLD
+861 DIPVTINGKLD
-872 RAQLPDPNDS
+872 RAQLPDPNENPGLCSGSDS
-882 PRQEQPVDGE
+882 VT
-892 KQRDA
+892 
-897 DLDTVPD
+897 DLGSD
-904 LVLDAFSQVLHAD
+904 LGTEVVLAAFSRVLCAD
-917 ITDPDTHFFEAGGN
+917 ITDPSTHFFEAGGN
-931 SLSAIQLAKMLHLRV
+931 SLTAIQLAKMLHLRV

-956 GLSRVRRNDG
+956 GLSRVRRQDG

-976 NSAGNSACSSVG
+976 IGADSNDCSSVG
-988 EELIVCFYPA
+988 EDLIVCFYPA
-998 GGLGWSYFPLAALVP
+998 GGLSWSYFSLASLVP
-1013 HDGRGIVCVQT
+1013 HDGRGIVCVQAT
-1024 TQPDRGLSETV
+1024 EPAVSLSEKV
-1035 AGVCEML
+1035 ARVCEML
-1042 RSRKVAR
+1042 RARGVAR

-1062 QDCAAALAGSDI
+1062 QDCAAALAETDI

-1083 SYPAEIWKQL
+1083 SYPAEVWKQL
-1093 PAPTEQELLTG
+1093 PTPTEQELLAG

-1109 GVNAVVESISDV
+1109 GVRGVVESASDV
-1121 VRCLRESDGV
+1121 VRCLRASDGV

-1136 DEEVEMI
+1136 GEEVEMI
-1143 VTMVQ
+1143 VTMVR

-1157 STRFYPG
+1157 STRLYPG
-1164 TVHCLVAAAEADQRS
+1164 TVQCVVAAAEADQRS
-1179 PLLDAE
+1179 PLLIADA
-1185 AWKPHCAEVTEHRVD
+1185 WQPHCAAVTEHRVD

-1208 PEVLEFVVKHLLVM
+1208 PEVLEFVVKDLLVV
-1222 GNRLDIGK
+1222 GE

>member
-18 SAHPDSAQFQCAELL
+18 SARPDSAQFQCAELL

-69 YAQAPDGLHQHI
+69 YAQAPDGLQQHI

-95 LFTWSSRTVTVSG
+95 LFTWSSRTVAVSG
-108 KSALTEHYL
+108 KNPLTEHYL

-153 ARVAGDPDPVVPFAA
+153 GRVAGDPDPVVPFAP
-168 MSLGAHD
+168 MSALASD

-180 FQPADSE
+180 FQPADSA

-192 LLGVTRGID
+192 LLGATRGGD

-230 SPEIFL
+230 SPEIL
-236 GFPQMNR
+236 VGFPQMNR

-258 TTRSFDARTDEF
+258 STRSFDARTDEF
-270 RETAYSGTC
+270 REAEYSGTC

-286 FSTQFRCGGVVG
+286 FSTQFRCGGVLG

-350 HPEEPDFLLP
+350 HPDEPDFLLP

-392 QCDTVQGDAVLRG
+392 QCDTVQRG

-412 KREHLTTVELAGRVF
+412 KRQHLTTAELAGRVF

-448 ERGVDFLVAVGAVIT
+448 ERGMDFLVAVGAVIT

-475 PVERRQAMAE
+475 PAERRQAMAE
-485 TAQARVQIGGPSI
+485 TAQARVQIGGPSV
-498 VGESSGGGVVI
+498 VGGSSVGGVVI
-509 APAQP
+509 DPAQP
-514 AHSPISPVPRE
+514 PHAPIAPVPQE

-561 KYDLTSE
+561 KYNLTSE
-568 DILLHKTPSSFDV
+568 DILLHKTPSPFDV

-593 MCAWVLDPEEHKD
+593 MGAWVLDPEEHKD

-663 VQLGAQVHNLYG
+663 VQLGAEVHNLYG

-693 LFVPIGA
+693 QFVPIGA
-700 PVWNTEIAIVDFQSR
+700 PVWNTKIAIVDFQSR

-735 YKGLVSQA
+735 YKGLVSEA

-788 IQKHPAVVG
+788 IQKHPAVTG
-797 AVAVLREYRGQPALV
+797 AVALLREYRGQPALV
-812 AYVVLDELNGDLNGA
+812 AYVVLDEFSGD

-837 ADIIEQ
+837 ADILAQ

-861 TIPVTINGKLD
+861 AIPVTINGKLD
-872 RAQLPDPNDS
+872 RAQLPDPNDNL
-882 PRQEQPVDGE
+882 RQEQPVDGE
-892 KQRDA
+892 NQPGA
-897 DLDTVPD
+897 DSDTVPD
-904 LVLDAFSQVLHAD
+904 LVLDAFSQVLHSD
-917 ITDPDTHFFEAGGN
+917 ITDPNTHFFEAGGN

-966 FSEFLWLREP
+966 FSEFLWIREP
-976 NSAGNSACSSVG
+976 DSTAA
-988 EELIVCFYPA
+988 ELIVCFYPA
-998 GGLGWSYFPLAALVP
+998 GGLGWSYFSLAALVP

-1074 AVSAVVLLD
+1074 AVSTVVLLD

-1109 GVNAVVESISDV
+1109 GVNAVVESTSDV

-1136 DEEVEMI
+1136 DEEVKMI

-1164 TVHCLVAAAEADQRS
+1164 LVHCLVAAAEADQRS

-1185 AWKPHCAEVTEHRVD
+1185 AWKPHCAEISEHRVD

-1222 GNRLDIGK
+1222 GK

>member
-18 SAHPDSAQFQCAELL
+18 SARPDSAQFQCAELL

-69 YAQAPDGLHQHI
+69 YAQAPDGLQQHI

-108 KSALTEHYL
+108 KNPLTEHYL
-117 LRLADGTTA
+117 LRLADGTIA

-153 ARVAGDPDPVVPFAA
+153 ARVAGDPDPVVPFAP
-168 MSLGAHD
+168 MSALASD

-180 FQPADSE
+180 FQPADSA

-192 LLGVTRGID
+192 LLGAARGVD

-230 SPEIFL
+230 SPEIFV

-258 TTRSFDARTDEF
+258 STRSFDARTDEF
-270 RETAYSGTC
+270 RETAHSGTC

-286 FSTQFRCGGVVG
+286 FSTQFRCGGVLG

-343 RLAYAIE
+343 RIAFAIV
-350 HPEEPDFLLP
+350 HPDEPDFLLP

-412 KREHLTTVELAGRVF
+412 KREHLTTAELAGRVF

-475 PVERRQAMAE
+475 PAERRQAMAE
-485 TAQARVQIGGPSI
+485 TAQARVQIGGPSV
-498 VGESSGGGVVI
+498 VGGSSVGGVVI
-509 APAQP
+509 DPAQP
-514 AHSPISPVPRE
+514 PHAPIAPVPRE

-561 KYDLTSE
+561 KYNLTSE

-593 MCAWVLDPEEHKD
+593 MGAWVLDPEEHKD

-663 VQLGAQVHNLYG
+663 VQLGAEVHNLYG

-680 IDVTAHTVTDADQ
+680 IDVTAHTVTGADQ
-693 LFVPIGA
+693 QFVPIGA
-700 PVWNTEIAIVDFQSR
+700 PVWNTKIAIVDFQSR

-735 YKGLVSQA
+735 YKGLVSEA

-788 IQKHPAVVG
+788 IQKHPAVTG
-797 AVAVLREYRGQPALV
+797 AVALLREYRGQPALV
-812 AYVVLDELNGDLNGA
+812 AYVVLDEFSGD

-837 ADIIEQ
+837 ADILAQ

-861 TIPVTINGKLD
+861 AIPVTINGKLD
-872 RAQLPDPNDS
+872 RAQLPDPNDNL
-882 PRQEQPVDGE
+882 RQEQPVDGE
-892 KQRDA
+892 NQRGA
-897 DLDTVPD
+897 DSDTVPD
-904 LVLDAFSQVLHAD
+904 LVLDAFSQVLHSD
-917 ITDPDTHFFEAGGN
+917 ITDPNTHFFEAGGN

-966 FSEFLWLREP
+966 FSEFLWIREP
-976 NSAGNSACSSVG
+976 DSTAA
-988 EELIVCFYPA
+988 ELIVCFYPA
-998 GGLGWSYFPLAALVP
+998 GGLGWSYFSLAALVP

-1074 AVSAVVLLD
+1074 AVSTVVLLD
-1083 SYPAEIWKQL
+1083 SYSAEIWKQL

-1109 GVNAVVESISDV
+1109 GVNAVVESTSDV

-1136 DEEVEMI
+1136 DEEVKMI

-1164 TVHCLVAAAEADQRS
+1164 LVHCLVAAAEADQRS

-1185 AWKPHCAEVTEHRVD
+1185 AWKPHCAEISEHRVD

-1222 GNRLDIGK
+1222 GK

>member
-18 SAHPDSAQFQCAELL
+18 SARPESAQFQCAELL

-41 YLLRACIQECLQK
+41 PLLRACIQDCLQK
-54 LPVVCADYHSAEQAR
+54 LPVVCADYYSAEKAR
-69 YAQAPDGLHQHI
+69 YAQAPDGPQQYI
-81 PVHITDSELNYGPE
+81 PVHLAHSELKYGPE
-95 LFTWSSRTVTVSG
+95 LFTWASRTATVSG

-117 LRLADGTTA
+117 LQLADGTTA

-153 ARVAGDPDPVVPFAA
+153 ARVVGDPDPAIPFAPVSA
-168 MSLGAHD
+168 LASD
-175 QPPAE
+175 QPPAD
-180 FQPADSE
+180 FRPADPE

-192 LLGVTRGID
+192 LLGAARGVD

-206 GHARISAPGPVHNI
+206 GYARISTPGPVHNI

-230 SPEIFL
+230 TPEIFL

-258 TTRSFDARTDEF
+258 NTRSYDACANEF
-270 RETAYSGTC
+270 RDAAYSGTC

-286 FSTQFRCGGVVG
+286 FSTQFRCGGVIG

-343 RLAYAIE
+343 RIAFAIE
-350 HPEEPDFLLP
+350 HPDEPDFLLP

-370 GPTRAIA
+370 GPTHAIA
-377 APTLGAH
+377 APTLGTH
-384 LADVLGSA
+384 LATVLGCA
-392 QCDTVQGDAVLRG
+392 HYDATDGG

-412 KREHLTTVELAGRVF
+412 KREHLTTAELAGRVF

-434 TAGVQPG
+434 SAGVQPG
-441 QSVAIHL
+441 QAVAIHL

-475 PVERRQAMAE
+475 PAERRQAMAQ
-485 TAQARVQIGGPSI
+485 TAQAHIQIGGPSI
-498 VGESSGGGVVI
+498 GGAVI
-509 APAQP
+509 DPAQP
-514 AHSPISPVPRE
+514 PHAPIAPVKRE
-525 PDDAAYII
+525 PGDAAYII

-561 KYDLTSE
+561 KYDLTSD

-593 MCAWVLDPEEHKD
+593 MGAWVLDPEEHKD
-606 PQAVQAALHNS
+606 PQAVQAALHSS

-634 AHDPQVPVY
+634 AHDPQLPVY

-663 VQLGAQVHNLYG
+663 VQLGAEVHNLYG

-693 LFVPIGA
+693 QSVPIGA
-700 PVWNTEIAIVDFQSR
+700 PVWNTEITIVDFQSR
-715 QLPIGFGGRLIIGGM
+715 QLPIGFGGRLIIGGT

-735 YKGLVSQA
+735 YKGLVNEA
-743 FQNGTYDTGDYAAW
+743 FQNGTYDTGDYALW

-788 IQKHPAVVG
+788 IQKHPAVAG
-797 AVAVLREYRGQPALV
+797 AVALLREYRGQPALV
-812 AYVVLDELNGDLNGA
+812 AYVVLDDLNGD

-837 ADIIEQ
+837 ADILAQ

-861 TIPVTINGKLD
+861 AIPVTINGKLD
-872 RAQLPDPNDS
+872 RAQLPDPNDN

-892 KQRDA
+892 NQRGA
-897 DLDTVPD
+897 DPDTVPD
-904 LVLDAFSQVLHAD
+904 LVLDAFSQVLHSD
-917 ITDPDTHFFEAGGN
+917 ITDPNTHFFEAGGN
-931 SLSAIQLAKMLHLRV
+931 SLSAIQLAKLLHLRV

-966 FSEFLWLREP
+966 FSEFLWIREP
-976 NSAGNSACSSVG
+976 DSTAA
-988 EELIVCFYPA
+988 ELIVCFYPA

-1109 GVNAVVESISDV
+1109 GVNAVVESNSDV

-1136 DEEVEMI
+1136 DEEVKMI

-1157 STRFYPG
+1157 STRLYPG
-1164 TVHCLVAAAEADQRS
+1164 TVHCVVAAAEADQRS
-1179 PLLDAE
+1179 PLLIADA
-1185 AWKPHCAEVTEHRVD
+1185 WQPHCAAVTEHRVD

-1208 PEVLEFVVKHLLVM
+1208 PEVLEFVVKDLLVV
-1222 GNRLDIGK
+1222 GE